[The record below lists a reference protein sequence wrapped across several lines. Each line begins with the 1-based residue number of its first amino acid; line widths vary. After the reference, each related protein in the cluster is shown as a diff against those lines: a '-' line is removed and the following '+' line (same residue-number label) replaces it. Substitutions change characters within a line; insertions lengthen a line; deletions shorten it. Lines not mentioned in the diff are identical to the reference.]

1 MSQTGKRFLSDLLN
15 RVLNTTSEPKK
26 NGRALSARRL
36 GMEPLEERRLLS
48 ADPTLLRA
56 FSDDTAS
63 AANVAAPVSVSVD
76 SIDLSN
82 AALASDGT
90 HVVSSDI
97 AATNSGSFRHY
108 NQGWAATLADLLTY
122 TGWSD
127 NSEIVDPDSTDSL
140 EQQTFDYIASSF
152 SNAQTSLLYAYAWFM
167 GGADEY
173 IYQDQTAY
181 AQILPHCTNGGLYP
195 STSGEWQAYSSYM
208 KEFLA
213 SDIPSPLYGVSTEYL
228 DNNYGVAVT
237 VHYRSNLTGEDVD
250 YTLSP
255 KQSTLTFWGY
265 DYDSTFNPED
275 PEYYT
280 AVYMSN
286 PDTGEVERM
295 PITWNSVTET
305 YDFVTY
311 DQTTGQTPYIYSFTV
326 LQRMPGYG
334 VLEEDAYEPNN
345 GVLDFEA
352 GSPSDL
358 GQVDVIKPGASTG
371 TTTNGNV
378 IVLEDLTLYAE
389 GNESQKAD
397 PVDYYKFELTQTA
410 SNSDTIIVEWADGV
424 RYQNLKAT
432 LYSCSGNEAFVLDP
446 TLYGHVVGYYDA
458 VSTDYLE
465 YVVGEDGKTYTKTI
479 HRLSLPLS
487 GLTSG
492 EYFLKV
498 EFADNVVNG
507 VNVNYK
513 VTINAGFDD
522 VYEPNN
528 SFEAVNELPISTTQ
542 NPTANLGVLYG
553 TTELSDLVLRQ
564 YSNVVDETDWY
575 RFEMT
580 ETGTAANF
588 INLYY
593 NSTALSI
600 NDADLDLYLY
610 KLDPT
615 SSRGYSLVAKSYVE
629 MTNKESI
636 SLEGVEPGVYY
647 IKVVGNY
654 SAGNVEYKLE
664 INPGV
669 SDVPDLRP
677 EVLPGTNWEAPLV
690 VSGDKYVPNGSEVY
704 ENDQVV
710 GVDSSI
716 YLNYSFTVNGA
727 SKDMGADNTA
737 AYEGARLAMY
747 INGKLVDSNDIS
759 LLLDMNT
766 TMSSTLKDKL
776 YSLFCSD
783 AGLDMLAGESIMIR
797 NLDLGRM
804 IDEGSFA
811 NKYFDSYSSASNSI
825 VIAINPDNYIL
836 ADDFGKVVD
845 NRETKE
851 MTLTYKDGSFYNGA
865 TVVAI
870 SKGETIE
877 LYRNSRYLAD
887 VVYGVDNFTFQ
898 NGDIALVSVV
908 SHQYEVNIDGAYS
921 VKDGVAGV
929 LEYTVDNNFSSMFF
943 TVNDLSEDAFA
954 PNGSID
960 DVLNNDNPED
970 TNPDLGYANID
981 NLTAYQTES
990 GGVLYQRVI
999 DNLVI
1004 TGETNENGA
1013 YISDWFRFNL
1023 KQSENDAVPNYKDAF
1038 IQIDMSDSLEGLD
1051 VKGNLGDLDLYL
1063 YRAVLTDDTLSFEE
1077 AYEQGAYT
1085 IELVQSSK
1093 GVGLQ
1098 ERISFSNLDVTD
1110 GNYFICV
1117 SGFNGSANRYSL
1129 TLGGFT
1135 KSGDVFPTDP
1145 NEYFTEDS
1153 VTVLNSV
1160 ATLNWH
1166 VPVDDYVSRVKI
1178 EYRAVGS
1185 SDWVEAGSFKPFVTS
1200 CKIAG
1205 LSSDTAY
1212 EFRMTVTNL
1221 FVEDDP
1227 LTATVTKKTDAFLNE
1242 TVYRA
1247 VIVGVADYPGTVAD
1261 LVAPVND
1268 AKAFRDA
1275 LLEDP
1280 QWAESNITMLVN
1292 SDATRDAVLEALAQ
1306 VADDSDDN
1314 DVFVFYFAGSGSSA
1328 VIGSQKVGFLK
1339 TCGSVRN
1346 EFISSADLLKA
1357 VENIAA
1363 GSKQFILDAGQI
1375 SADAESTGINYA
1387 PFIEALTTSKVNGG
1401 SERVAQTS
1409 VLTSGDDEN
1418 VISPSGL
1425 GNRSVFN
1432 RALVEAMEKS
1442 LQPVTAEDVK
1452 LAEEEAANAKPGVV
1466 VEIPEI
1472 SDGRVSFE
1480 ELFTAIKE
1488 NERVQLYSVGASLA
1502 SNTEAETI
1510 LMNGLWNEAD
1520 SFNETW
1526 LENGAIV
1533 VTTTVDCV
1541 DAHDGKISLREAA
1554 SLLGVQLEKTVAV
1567 EDNATFTLRAG
1578 SVVTIGTSVGYVTED
1593 VELVCSN
1600 GAFRTSEACQLQTET
1615 TLLDFSRAG
1624 QGVAWSAKDWED
1636 GKVTLVDSKELAVND
1651 LEYKL
1656 VGTVTVDGE
1665 TTIVELKEDDV
1676 LSTAAAEGEGR
1687 EVTVKRV
1694 GQEYRLFI
1702 GEVPYTRLTGLY
1714 LNGEPIAISKV
1725 VELAQ
1730 TETIN
1735 KVIFDESLEGQTLEL
1750 NATAGS
1756 IVFENGGAVVGSG
1769 MVNPITLSGS
1779 DVHSLIRATGS
1790 GTTTIVGLKLTNA
1803 GDSAII
1809 VDEGASLELGNCLL
1823 VDSSVQDAPVIEN
1836 NGSLLLVNDT
1846 IVNNQTIGSLVGGAG
1861 KTTLKNTIVALNDA
1875 DLSNLTFDTTSVV
1888 GAADPGFVDAE
1899 NGDYRLTKTS
1909 EALDIGQNSAV
1920 KLSGG
1925 VVISYDLAGEER
1937 IGLAGTIDAGAYE
1950 YTVALE
1956 DRETPST
1963 VVTTLDD
1970 IVDATDGEISLR
1982 EAIAYAG
1989 TTYNVDTL
1997 LKEGDVVFD
2006 EDGVK
2011 YTVSNGKLISFD
2023 GVSAIQQGQYYE
2035 TPGVFMIDAKGN
2047 FTQLEEGDVVT
2058 LTNSAK
2064 ATVVGTKLL
2073 LASGIPV
2080 EMGSTIVLESG
2091 EMGTLS
2097 QGATTTFMMDQQI
2110 SLNLTAAVISSATP
2124 VATFDEGTYVLTYD
2138 GKSSFTATL
2147 NVTTTD
2153 SSNQT
2158 TTSTFE
2164 ATFALVSGT
2173 SFNFVEADGTLG
2185 EEGSIVTTRSV
2196 EIENGKYTL
2205 AQDITETVGKET
2217 VVIYAS
2223 GAVLTLTDGVFTD
2236 VDGVEV
2242 KVPVNTKMVSPT
2254 GASITYQRSTFSQA
2268 QLEEGAKLTDE
2279 NGVERAYK
2287 SGLIVTEEVTLGTSI
2302 TFAKGLESGTITLEK
2317 GALSIERAITLDA
2330 TLNAGL
2336 TIDAHGESRVFTVDA
2351 YRETNPTAFVTI
2363 SGVTLLNGSADDGG
2377 AIYVAENTNFR
2388 LKDFT
2393 IQNAQSTGDGG
2404 AIYNL
2409 GRVDLESTT
2418 KISTIEQTSGV
2429 RGGAI
2434 YNEGTLTVTGVTLDV
2449 VESQYGAIYNVGSAG
2464 VAGST
2469 IKNANADR
2477 GGAVYNAGT
2486 LTISKSTEISNNTAT
2501 VGAGLYNEGVTNVVN
2516 SNFIG
2521 NEAKEI
2527 GGAVYNA
2534 GTLTVTNV
2542 KLQSNSAEIG
2552 GAAIYTTGQLHVN
2565 RALIADNV
2573 ASNASAILSK
2583 GTTSVVS
2590 SLILANGDEVSKS
2603 GTYAVYVSDG
2613 TMELVG
2619 NTIVGNNQGGITSV
2633 GGDVKVYNSIVGDN
2647 GGYDLNLKGASS
2659 DVQYSM
2665 INRSLQTIAAT
2676 NLYYAPNFNDFDL
2689 SADWIEWNL
2698 RLSGSSIAVGG
2709 GAVEYNYY
2717 TSFTGKKTAITVD
2730 YAGNSRLTD
2739 SGVDVGA
2746 YSANL
2751 AIEDFS
2757 TVVTT
2762 LDDIVDPTDGLVSLR
2777 EAIRYASYGKTVE
2790 ERTVTFSND
2799 LFALSD
2805 SAVITLDADL
2815 QTIVVDCAV
2824 TITSAYTNDLGL
2836 TQYRDITI
2844 DGSVSNAPLFI
2855 FMNGADVEMY
2865 GLAFANAHSSA
2876 SNVNG
2881 GAFLVRGGTVS
2892 VVDSVIKD
2900 NVAERNGGAIYQEGG
2915 VLYVINSLIT
2925 GNSAGTTKG
2934 YGGAMCMVGGQT
2946 YIYNTTITSNKAAV
2960 YGGVFAIDG
2969 LVVMANSIVAK
2980 NGGAQNVDVYA
2991 TNFEATSNLI
3001 GSMDP
3006 WSSRNGVNGNIVGV
3020 AANPVDPLFTDFA
3033 AGDYT
3038 LSSSSLAINS
3048 GVNQYAY
3055 GPDGVRLKYDLNANE
3070 RIVGSV
3076 VDMGAFESQ
3085 YRDVPSTVVTTLADT
3100 IDQTDGFIS
3109 LREALTTAEQFGTPI
3124 TFDLGEDFIGNAE
3137 IQLNSLLGAIDV
3149 HSNIVIDASSVP
3161 GGLTLVGSD
3170 DRLFNVASG
3179 KLKLV
3184 NVSLTGGSATRGGAI
3199 YQTGGQIEL
3208 TNVVIYD
3215 NEAEEAGGA
3224 IYSTAGSI
3232 TMLNTT
3238 IAKNDAPSVPGVYAY
3253 GTVALQNTIVAQNA
3267 VENGSAVENYDVY
3280 VAGKLSATASIVGIA
3295 TANDAETLG
3304 GANGNVF
3311 GVEDSPVDPGF
3322 KSAGTLDFELDPNSI
3337 AVNAGSNRLVGYPGY
3352 YSSILRAAGNTSAVN
3367 VDYLGNDRIV
3377 GGTVDI
3383 GAYEY
3388 QIATEAPSVV
3398 VTTLEDVVDPFDGVI
3413 SLREAVKY
3421 AGSSFYVDGKTTVVD
3436 RNITFDPSLADGTI
3450 ELQSSLEISKCLT
3463 IDATYLS
3470 SAITLTAEFA
3480 EEECPVLV
3488 LSGVADT
3495 VADTITISGLK
3506 ITGGNASYG
3515 GGVYHQTGKA
3525 TLVSCSIYGNEA
3537 MYGAGIASNANAVL
3551 DDPDANVMTLI
3562 NCTVANNNA
3571 TGAYG
3576 GLWSRGSAMNLYN
3589 TLIAKNTVNGEA
3601 GLDVS
3606 ITNVGE
3612 IGTSLIGAASAAF
3625 ARQYDFYG
3633 GYVGTASDPVD
3644 PCFVDLENNDF
3655 TLGRDAND
3663 KVSVAVNGGDS
3674 TKIKLAD
3681 GSVPSFDVDGNVR
3694 IVGTLVDIG
3703 AYESPLGPKE
3713 IPSLLVTT
3721 LDDVVDEYDGL
3732 ISLREAVSYANN
3744 YGLASTITFA
3754 ERLSGGTIYLDSSLV
3769 ISQSVT
3775 IDALTNNVKNL
3786 TITTA
3791 DAAADQSVVYINV
3804 GDTVINGVTLTN
3816 RYTERRRSDATPTV
3830 EQGGAIYVRQGS
3842 IALYNSLITDTAAVS
3857 GSAIY
3862 INENSDNALATL
3874 VNCTVTD
3881 NVGLSSD
3888 AESGAAIYSDKG
3900 RLTLLNTIVVR
3911 SILSDNSD
3919 AQDVFK
3925 GDEKALTMT
3934 TTKRDSQFFEDV
3946 PQYDDT
3952 SAQIEPTEGMTAFY
3966 PYYGATV
3973 SYDGSAWIYVDGTS
3987 RTSLSTGD
3995 VLQMNEDVELE
4006 YVNGKWYCEGV
4017 IFELNFAEG
4026 DQTLWTSV
4034 ETGLTENVYYV
4045 DGEFRLGSTTGA
4057 LVNFADG
4064 DKLVASEMADYVIIS
4079 STGRLARC
4087 NYTRGYGVN
4096 NIIITD
4102 TYVTDRLREIAA
4114 ELQAEL
4120 ATQTTFSY
4128 TENGVTVEYPIN
4140 AASVRIKNY
4149 SSDNDPSRYVQR
4161 RDVTISYTA
4170 EYVYETV
4177 AGVVIMRTIVE
4188 RSDSLAAQTSGHGS
4202 FIGTATN
4209 DISEAVNDLFVDA
4222 DNGDY
4227 HLTNTSLATNS
4238 GDNSYFAQNKINGT
4252 YDSFDIEGNRR
4263 IYYTTVDM
4271 GAFENQQAKDNPITS
4286 AVGRD
4291 VTITVTTKRD
4301 VVDSNDGVT
4310 SMREAL
4316 ALADDLYRYGYENIT
4331 IVCESAYEIAVD
4343 SALGSLTIN
4352 SPITL
4357 YGNSSTINA
4366 GRAGAGLVIQ
4376 SDGEVCVSRLIVANG
4391 ESSHLGAGIT
4401 INSGDVVLQSVLIYG
4416 CESAAYGGG
4425 VYMGSTG
4432 TLDLYN
4438 VTITK
4443 NTALY
4448 GSGVY
4453 SIAGSSVNIYN
4464 SIIAQNQASEVGA
4477 VTRDV
4482 ELMGDYSLA
4491 YSVIGN
4497 AGSATDAAKLRAY
4510 ASHST
4515 IGYGFDNAVD
4525 PGFNNAAN
4533 NDFRLSLEKSAVKNT
4548 GSYAYVYPGASDLNG
4563 TYIVGAVSPGAYQVS
4578 REERST
4584 VVTTLDDIVD
4594 PYDGLISLR
4603 EAVANASDNVYGA
4616 GCGSVDDSSYNSS
4629 NAMNNS
4635 SVYGNVYYSP
4645 ITFDKSLAGGTIY
4658 LNSSLYF
4665 DRIITN
4671 GGLVFDYLI
4680 DASALS
4686 GLGGITID
4694 GSRIQGGI
4702 DQELSG
4708 ENATKYTLSNTESTP
4723 VAMFQILGTG
4733 FPSVPVYYPIHL
4745 DIRNVR
4751 LVGNDDIIGINV
4763 MPVSILTT
4771 HNCLMEDFGTAIRV
4785 WDNDSDQGG
4794 LAHIYNTTII
4804 GRVYYGGTARAY
4816 NSIVTSGFSRR
4827 YTSNNPGYRQAIYGS
4842 DCFTYSSN
4850 ELFVDPANGDYRLGS
4865 SSWATNRGN
4874 NDYLMT
4880 LAPSHADPEVDLNGN
4895 LRVKNGT
4902 VDIGCYESLYVDSA
4916 SIVVDTELDV
4926 VDPYD
4931 GKISLREA
4939 IAYAEQ
4945 FNYTVTFSEEL
4956 NGKTIVVDSPIALTR
4971 DVSINA
4977 GTVDVT
4983 IDGNRAGS
4991 VFEIDISSTV
5001 QGASNVRLSNF
5012 TITGGLG
5019 TNGGAVNVLSGNV
5032 YFVNMTVFGNEATKY
5047 GGAVYAYDSEL
5058 TFIDSRVG
5066 GNTATYYGGIVN
5078 EFGKTVLTR
5087 SYIAENV
5094 GTNKNA
5100 TADIW
5105 GRAAVNYV
5113 NSKNNVVGS
5122 VADNVTLYDGVDGN
5136 RVGTAEA
5143 PLKPFLAASAG
5154 NLEVLPDFVINS
5166 GAILDDAFADLAENL
5181 DLDVDLAVLD
5191 DSNDLFDNF

>member
-15 RVLNTTSEPKK
+15 RVLNTTSESKK

-36 GMEPLEERRLLS
+36 GMEPLEERQLLS

-63 AANVAAPVSVSVD
+63 VANVAAPVSVSVD
-76 SIDLSN
+76 SINLSN
-82 AALASDGT
+82 ATLASDGS

-127 NSEIVDPDSTDSL
+127 NAEIVDPESTDSL
-140 EQQTFDYIASSF
+140 EQQTFDYIANSF
-152 SNAQTSLLYAYAWFM
+152 SNASTSILYAYAWFM

-181 AQILPHCTNGGLYP
+181 AQILPNNLNGGLYP

-208 KEFLA
+208 KEILA

-250 YTLSP
+250 FALAP

-265 DYDSTFNPED
+265 DYDSTYLPED

-286 PDTGEVERM
+286 PETGEVERM
-295 PITWNSVTET
+295 PVKWNTLTET

-334 VLEEDAYEPNN
+334 VLQEDAYEPNN

-358 GQVDVIKPGASTG
+358 GQVDVIKPGATTG

-389 GNESQKAD
+389 GNETQKAD
-397 PVDYYKFELTQTA
+397 PVDFYKFELTQTA
-410 SNSDTIIVEWADGV
+410 SNSDSIIVEWADGV

-432 LYSCSGNEAFVLDP
+432 LYSCSGNEAYVLDP
-446 TLYGHVVGYYDA
+446 TLYGHVAGYYDA

-479 HRLSLPLS
+479 HRLALPLS

-498 EFADNVVNG
+498 EFADGVVNG

-513 VTINAGFDD
+513 VTVNAGFDD
-522 VYEPNN
+522 VYESNN
-528 SFEAVNELPISTTQ
+528 SFDAVNELPVSTTQ

-580 ETGTAANF
+580 ETGSASNF

-593 NSTALSI
+593 NSTASNV

-610 KLDPT
+610 KYDPT
-615 SSRGYSLVAKSYVE
+615 SSRGYTLVAKSYVE

-636 SLEGVEPGVYY
+636 SLEGVDPGVYY

-710 GVDSSI
+710 GVDSPI

-727 SKDMGADNTA
+727 SKAMGADKTA
-737 AYEGARLAMY
+737 TYEGVRLAMY

-783 AGLDMLAGESIMIR
+783 SGLDMLAGESITIR

-811 NKYFDSYSSASNSI
+811 NKYFDSYSSATNSI

-877 LYRNSRYLAD
+877 LYRNNRYLAD
-887 VVYGVDNFTFQ
+887 VVYGVDNFTFKD
-898 NGDIALVSVV
+898 GDIALVSVV
-908 SHQYEVNIDGAYS
+908 SHQYEVNIDGAYA

-954 PNGSID
+954 PNGSLA
-960 DVLNNDNPED
+960 DVLGNDNPED

-981 NLTAYQTES
+981 NLTAYEIEN
-990 GGVLYQRVI
+990 GEIRYQRVI
-999 DNLVI
+999 ENLVI
-1004 TGETNENGA
+1004 TGETNEAGA

-1023 KQSENDAVPNYKDAF
+1023 KQSDNDAVPNYKDAF
-1038 IQIDMSDSLEGLD
+1038 VQIDMSDSLEGLD

-1063 YRAVLTDDTLSFEE
+1063 YRAVLTDETLSFEE
-1077 AYEQGAYT
+1077 AYEQGAYSL
-1085 IELVQSSK
+1085 ELVQSSK

-1098 ERISFSNLDVTD
+1098 ERISFSNLDITD

-1135 KSGDVFPTDP
+1135 KSGDVLPTDP

-1160 ATLNWH
+1160 ATLNWR

-1178 EYRAVGS
+1178 EYRAVGTS
-1185 SDWVEAGSFKPFVTS
+1185 EWVEAGSFKPSVTS

-1205 LSSDTAY
+1205 LSSDTEY
-1212 EFRMTVTNL
+1212 EFRMTVSNF

-1227 LTATVTKKTDAFLNE
+1227 LTAIVTKKTDAFVNE

-1247 VIVGVADYPGTVAD
+1247 VIVGVADYPGSAAD

-1275 LLEDP
+1275 LLQDP

-1292 SDATRDAVLEALAQ
+1292 ADATRDAVLEALAQ
-1306 VADDSDDN
+1306 VAEDSDDN

-1328 VIGSQKVGFLK
+1328 VIGSQEVGYLK

-1346 EFISSADLLKA
+1346 EFISSSDLLKA
-1357 VENIAA
+1357 VEKIAA
-1363 GSKQFILDAGQI
+1363 GSKQFVLDAGQI
-1375 SADAESTGINYA
+1375 SADAENTGINYA
-1387 PFIEALTTSKVNGG
+1387 PFIESLTTSKVNGG
-1401 SERVAQTS
+1401 SERVAQTT

-1418 VISPSGL
+1418 LISPSGL

-1432 RALVEAMEKS
+1432 RALVDAMEKY
-1442 LQPVTAEDVK
+1442 LQPVTAEDVE
-1452 LAEEEAANAKPGVV
+1452 LAEEEAKNAKPGVV

-1480 ELFTAIKE
+1480 ELFAAIKADE
-1488 NERVQLYSVGASLA
+1488 SVQLYSVGASLA
-1502 SNTEAETI
+1502 SNSEAETV
-1510 LMNGLWNEAD
+1510 LMSGLWNEAD
-1520 SFNETW
+1520 AFNDEW
-1526 LENGAIV
+1526 LEKGAIV

-1554 SLLGVQLEKTVAV
+1554 ALMGVQLENSVAV
-1567 EDNATFTLRAG
+1567 EDNATFTLSAG
-1578 SVVTIGTSVGYVTED
+1578 SVVTIGTSVGYVAED
-1593 VELVCSN
+1593 VELVYAN
-1600 GAFRTSEACQLQTET
+1600 GAFRTAEACQLQTET

-1624 QGVAWSAKDWED
+1624 QGVTWTAEDWED
-1636 GKVTLVDSKELAVND
+1636 GKVALVDSKDLAVND
-1651 LEYKL
+1651 LEFKL
-1656 VGTVTVDGE
+1656 VGSVTVDGE
-1665 TTIVELKEDDV
+1665 TSVFELNDGDV

-1687 EVTVKRV
+1687 EVTVKKV
-1694 GQEYRLFI
+1694 GQEYRLFV

-1750 NATAGS
+1750 NATAGP
-1756 IVFENGGAVVGSG
+1756 IVFANGGAVVGSG
-1769 MVNPITLSGS
+1769 MANPIALSGS
-1779 DVHSLIRATGS
+1779 DVRSLIRVTGS
-1790 GTTTIVGLKLTNA
+1790 NTTTIVGLKLTNA
-1803 GDSAII
+1803 GDSAIV
-1809 VDEGASLELGNCLL
+1809 VDEGASLELANCL
-1823 VDSSVQDAPVIEN
+1823 VADSSVQDQPIIEN

-1846 IVNNQTIGSLVGGAG
+1846 IVNNETTGLLVGGKGA
-1861 KTTLKNTIVALNDA
+1861 TTLKNTIVALNDA
-1875 DLSNLTFDTTSVV
+1875 DLSNLTYDATNVV
-1888 GAADPGFVDAE
+1888 GDADPGFVDAE

-1925 VVISYDLAGEER
+1925 VVIAYDLAGEER
-1937 IGLAGTIDAGAYE
+1937 IGVAGTVDAGAYE

-1970 IVDATDGEISLR
+1970 VVDATDGEISLR

-1989 TTYNVDTL
+1989 TTYNVDSL

-2006 EDGVK
+2006 ENGVK
-2011 YTVSNGKLISFD
+2011 YVVSNGKLISFD

-2035 TPGVFMIDAKGN
+2035 TPGVFMTDAKGN
-2047 FTQLEEGDVVT
+2047 SVQLEEGDVVT
-2058 LTNSAK
+2058 LTNGSK

-2080 EMGSTIVLESG
+2080 EMGSTIFLETG
-2091 EMGTLS
+2091 EEGTLS
-2097 QGATTTFMMDQQI
+2097 QGATTTFMMGQQI
-2110 SLNLTAAVISSATP
+2110 SVKLTAAAISASTP

-2138 GKSSFTATL
+2138 GKNAFTATL

-2153 SSNQT
+2153 TNNQT
-2158 TTSTFE
+2158 TTSTFD
-2164 ATFALVSGT
+2164 ATFMLVDGA
-2173 SFNFVEADGTLG
+2173 SFNFVEADGSLG

-2217 VVIYAS
+2217 VVLYSS

-2242 KVPVNTKMVSPT
+2242 KVPVNTKMVAPT
-2254 GASITYQRSTFSQA
+2254 GANITYQRSTFSQA
-2268 QLEEGAKLTDE
+2268 ELEEGATLVYE
-2279 NGVERAYK
+2279 NGDVRFFK
-2287 SGLIVTEEVTLGTSI
+2287 SGLTVTEEVTLGTSI
-2302 TFAKGLESGTITLEK
+2302 TFAKGLESGTILLEK

-2336 TIDAHGESRVFTVDA
+2336 TIDANGESRVFTVDA
-2351 YRETNPTAFVTI
+2351 YRETNPTAFVNI
-2363 SGVTLLNGSADDGG
+2363 SGVTLLNGASDEGG
-2377 AIYVAENTNFR
+2377 AIYVAENTNLR

-2409 GRVDLESTT
+2409 GRVELESTT
-2418 KISTIEQTSGV
+2418 KVSTIEGVSGD

-2434 YNEGTLTVTGVTLDV
+2434 YNEGTLTVTGVTIDG
-2449 VESQYGAIYNVGSAG
+2449 VESQYGAIYNAGSATL
-2464 VAGST
+2464 AGST
-2469 IKNANADR
+2469 IQNANANR

-2486 LTISKSTEISNNTAT
+2486 LTISKSSEISNNTANT
-2501 VGAGLYNEGVTNVVN
+2501 GAGLFNEGVANVVN
-2516 SNFIG
+2516 SDFLG
-2521 NEAKEI
+2521 NEATES
-2527 GGAVYNA
+2527 GGAVYND
-2534 GTLTVTNV
+2534 GTLTITNA
-2542 KLQSNSAEIG
+2542 KLQSNVAKLG
-2552 GAAIYTTGQLHVN
+2552 GAAIYSTGNLLVN

-2573 ASNASAILSK
+2573 AYNSSAILSK
-2583 GTTSVVS
+2583 GATSVVS
-2590 SLILANGDEVSKS
+2590 SLILANGDEDSKS
-2603 GTYAVYVSDG
+2603 GTYAVFVSEG

-2619 NTIVGNNQGGITSV
+2619 NTIVGNYQGGVTSV
-2633 GGDVKVYNSIVGDN
+2633 GGDVKVYNSIIGDN
-2647 GGYDLNLKGASS
+2647 GGYDLNLKNLS

-2665 INRSLQTIAAT
+2665 VGRSLQTIAAT
-2676 NLYYAPNFNDFDL
+2676 NLHYAPNFNDFDK
-2689 SADWIEWNL
+2689 SADWTQWNL
-2698 RLSGSSIAVGG
+2698 RLSGSSIAVNGG
-2709 GAVEYNYY
+2709 SVEYNYY

-2746 YSANL
+2746 YSATM

-2805 SAVITLDADL
+2805 SAVVTLDADL

-2824 TITSAYTNDLGL
+2824 TITSAYTNDLGQ

-2855 FMNGADVEMY
+2855 FTNGADVEMY
-2865 GLAFANAHSSA
+2865 GLTFANARSSA
-2876 SNVNG
+2876 ANVNG
-2881 GAFLVRGGTVS
+2881 GAILVRGGTVS
-2892 VVDSVIKD
+2892 IVDSVVKD

-2915 VLYVINSLIT
+2915 VLYIIDSLIT
-2925 GNSAGTTKG
+2925 GNSAGTKKG

-2946 YIYNTTITSNKAAV
+2946 YIYNTTITANTAAV

-2991 TNFEATSNLI
+2991 TNFEATANLI

-3020 AANPVDPLFTDFA
+3020 ASNPVDPLFTNFE

-3038 LSSSSLAINS
+3038 LSSASLAINS

-3109 LREALTTAEQFGTPI
+3109 LREALTIAEQFGSPI
-3124 TFDLGEDFIGNAE
+3124 TFDLGEDFIGSAE

-3149 HSNIVIDASSVP
+3149 HSNIVIDASGVP

-3253 GTVALQNTIVAQNA
+3253 GTVSLQNAIVAQNA
-3267 VENGSAVENYDVY
+3267 VENGSAADNYDVY
-3280 VAGKLSATASIVGIA
+3280 VLGKLSATASIVGIA

-3322 KSAGTLDFELDPNSI
+3322 KSAGTFNFELDPNSI

-3352 YSSILRAAGNTSAVN
+3352 YASILRAAGNTSAVN

-3388 QIATEAPSVV
+3388 QIAAEAPSVV
-3398 VTTLEDVVDPFDGVI
+3398 VTTLEDVVDPFDGMI
-3413 SLREAVKY
+3413 SLREAVEY

-3436 RNITFDPSLADGTI
+3436 RNITFDPSLAGGTI
-3450 ELQSSLEISKCLT
+3450 ELQSSLEITKCLT

-3470 SAITLTAEFA
+3470 SAVTLTAEFA
-3480 EEECPVLV
+3480 EEECPVLI
-3488 LSGVADT
+3488 LNGVADT

-3525 TLVSCSIYGNEA
+3525 TLISCSIYGNEA
-3537 MYGAGIASNANAVL
+3537 MYGAGVASNANAVL
-3551 DDPDANVMTLI
+3551 DDPSANVMTLI

-3576 GLWSRGSAMNLYN
+3576 GVWSRGSAMNLYN

-3644 PCFVDLENNDF
+3644 PCFVDVENNDF
-3655 TLGRDAND
+3655 TLGRDEND
-3663 KVSVAVNGGDS
+3663 VVSVAVNGGDS
-3674 TKIKLAD
+3674 TKIRLPN

-3713 IPSLLVTT
+3713 IPSLMVTT

-3775 IDALTNNVKNL
+3775 IDGLTNNVKGI

-3791 DAAADQSVVYINV
+3791 DEAGDQSIIYINA
-3804 GDTVINGVTLTN
+3804 GDTVVNGVTLTN
-3816 RYTERRRSDATPTV
+3816 RYTERRRNDAVPTV

-3862 INENSDNALATL
+3862 VNENSDTALASL
-3874 VNCTVTD
+3874 VNCTVVD
-3881 NVGLSSD
+3881 NVGLSTD
-3888 AESGAAIYSDKG
+3888 EETGAAIYSEKG
-3900 RLTLLNTIVVR
+3900 RLTLLNTIVAR

-3925 GDEKALTMT
+3925 GNEKPFSMT
-3934 TTKRDSQFFEDV
+3934 TTKRDSQIYQNV
-3946 PQYDDT
+3946 HQYDDA
-3952 SAQIEPTEGMTAFY
+3952 SVQIVPTEGMTAVYRGQTIYF
-3966 PYYGATV
+3966 
-3973 SYDGSAWIYVDGTS
+3973 DGSYWVYTVGMSTYYLQVDS
-3987 RTSLSTGD
+3987 

-4006 YVNGKWYCEGV
+4006 YVDGKWYSGGV
-4017 IFELNFAEG
+4017 IFDTDFADG
-4026 DQTLWTSV
+4026 AQTLWTSV

-4045 DGEFRLGSTTGA
+4045 GGQFRLGSTTGA

-4064 DKLVASEMADYVIIS
+4064 DKIVASETVDYIIIS
-4079 STGRLARC
+4079 STGTLARC
-4087 NYTRGYGVN
+4087 NYTIENGFNNYVATDSYVN
-4096 NIIITD
+4096 
-4102 TYVTDRLREIAA
+4102 DRLREIAA
-4114 ELQAEL
+4114 QLQAEL

-4128 TENGVTVEYPIN
+4128 TENGVTVDYPIKS
-4140 AASVRIKNY
+4140 ATVLIKSYSVE
-4149 SSDNDPSRYVQR
+4149 NDVPRFDRTV
-4161 RDVTISYTA
+4161 DVTISYTT

-4177 AGVVIMRTIVE
+4177 AGVVVMRSIVE
-4188 RSDSLAAQTSGHGS
+4188 RSDSLSAQTSGYGS
-4202 FIGTATN
+4202 FIGSATN
-4209 DISEAVNDLFVDA
+4209 DLSEAVNDLFVDA

-4227 HLTNTSLATNS
+4227 HLTNSSLATNA
-4238 GDNSYFAQNKINGT
+4238 GDNSYFAQNTINGT

-4271 GAFENQQAKDNPITS
+4271 GAFENQQAKDTPITN
-4286 AVGRD
+4286 AAGRD

-4331 IVCESAYEIAVD
+4331 ITCRSAYEIAVD
-4343 SALGSLTIN
+4343 STLGSLTIN

-4357 YGNSSTINA
+4357 NGNGSTIDA
-4366 GRAGAGLVIQ
+4366 GHAGAGLVIQ
-4376 SDGEVCVSRLIVANG
+4376 SDGEVRVSRLIIANG
-4391 ESSHLGAGIT
+4391 ESSHLGAGVT
-4401 INSGDVVLQSVLIYG
+4401 INSGDVTLQSVLIYG

-4432 TLDLYN
+4432 KLDLYN

-4448 GSGVY
+4448 GPGVY
-4453 SIAGSSVNIYN
+4453 SIAGSTVNLYN
-4464 SIIAQNQASEVGA
+4464 TIVAQNQASEVGT

-4482 ELMGDYSLA
+4482 ELMGDYFLA
-4491 YSVIGN
+4491 YTVIGS

-4510 ASHST
+4510 SSHST

-4525 PGFNNAAN
+4525 PGFNSVAN
-4533 NDFRLSLEKSAVKNT
+4533 NDFRLSLTHSAVKNT
-4548 GSYAYVYPGASDLNG
+4548 GSYAFVYPGASDLNG
-4563 TYIVGAVSPGAYQVS
+4563 AYIVGAVSPGAYQVS

-4584 VVTTLDDIVD
+4584 IVTTLDDIVD

-4603 EAVANASDNVYGA
+4603 EAVANASDNLSGA

-4629 NAMNNS
+4629 NAMNNA
-4635 SVYGNVYYSP
+4635 SVYNNVYYSP

-4665 DRIITN
+4665 DKTSPSSHV
-4671 GGLVFDYLI
+4671 VFDYLI

-4702 DQELSG
+4702 DPALSG
-4708 ENATKYTLSNTESTP
+4708 ENATKYTLSDKEQTP
-4723 VAMFQILGTG
+4723 IAMFQILGTAA
-4733 FPSVPVYYPIHL
+4733 PSVSIYHPIHL
-4745 DIRNVR
+4745 DIRNVN
-4751 LVGNDDIIGINV
+4751 LVGNRDIVGINV

-4771 HNCLMEDFGTAIRV
+4771 HNCLMEGFGTSIRV

-4804 GRVYYGGTARAY
+4804 GGVYYGGTARAY
-4816 NSIVTSGFSRR
+4816 NSIVTNGFTRR
-4827 YTSNNPGYRQAIYGS
+4827 ITQNNPGYRQSIYGS
-4842 DCFTYSSN
+4842 DCITYSSS
-4850 ELFVDPANGDYRLGS
+4850 ELFVNASKGDYRLGS

-4880 LAPSHADPEVDLNGN
+4880 LALTHADPEVDLHGN
-4895 LRVKNGT
+4895 PRVKNGT
-4902 VDIGCYESLYVDSA
+4902 VDIGCFESLYADSA
-4916 SIVVDTELDV
+4916 SVVVDTELDV

-4945 FNYTVTFSEEL
+4945 FDYTVTFSDEL
-4956 NGKTIVVDSPIALTR
+4956 NGKTIVVDSPVSLTR
-4971 DVSINA
+4971 DVNIN
-4977 GTVDVT
+4977 GGSVDVT

-4991 VFEIDISSTV
+4991 VFEIDIPSV
-5001 QGASNVRLSNF
+5001 ILGAPDVTLSNF

-5032 YFVNMTVFGNEATKY
+5032 YFVNMTIFGNEATKY

-5087 SYIAENV
+5087 SYVAENV

-5100 TADIW
+5100 TADVW

-5136 RVGTAEA
+5136 RVGTKDE

-5154 NLEVLPDFVINS
+5154 NLEVLPEFVVNS
-5166 GAILDDAFADLAENL
+5166 GAVLDEAFADMGDDL

-5191 DSNDLFDNF
+5191 DSDDLFDVF

>member
-15 RVLNTTSEPKK
+15 RVLNTTSESKK

-36 GMEPLEERRLLS
+36 GMEPLEERQLLS

-63 AANVAAPVSVSVD
+63 VANVAAPVSVSVD
-76 SIDLSN
+76 SINLSN
-82 AALASDGT
+82 ATLASDGS

-127 NSEIVDPDSTDSL
+127 NAEIVDPESTDSL
-140 EQQTFDYIASSF
+140 EQQTFDYIANSF
-152 SNAQTSLLYAYAWFM
+152 SNASTSILYAYAWFM

-181 AQILPHCTNGGLYP
+181 AQILPNNLNGGLYP

-208 KEFLA
+208 KEILA

-250 YTLSP
+250 FALAP

-265 DYDSTFNPED
+265 DYDSTYLPED

-286 PDTGEVERM
+286 PETGEVERM
-295 PITWNSVTET
+295 PVKWNTLTET

-334 VLEEDAYEPNN
+334 VLQEDAYEPNN

-358 GQVDVIKPGASTG
+358 GQVDVIKPGATTG

-389 GNESQKAD
+389 GNETQKAD
-397 PVDYYKFELTQTA
+397 PVDFYKFELTQTA
-410 SNSDTIIVEWADGV
+410 SNSDSIIVEWADGV

-432 LYSCSGNEAFVLDP
+432 LYSCSGNEAYVLDP
-446 TLYGHVVGYYDA
+446 TLYGHVAGYYDA

-479 HRLSLPLS
+479 HRLALPLS

-498 EFADNVVNG
+498 EFADGVVNG

-513 VTINAGFDD
+513 VTVNAGFDD
-522 VYEPNN
+522 VYESNN
-528 SFEAVNELPISTTQ
+528 SFDAVNELPVSTTQ

-580 ETGTAANF
+580 ETGSASNF

-593 NSTALSI
+593 NSTASNV

-610 KLDPT
+610 KYDPT
-615 SSRGYSLVAKSYVE
+615 SSRGYTLVAKSYVE

-636 SLEGVEPGVYY
+636 SLEGVDPGVYY

-710 GVDSSI
+710 GVDSPI

-727 SKDMGADNTA
+727 SKAMGADKTA
-737 AYEGARLAMY
+737 TYEGVRLAMY

-783 AGLDMLAGESIMIR
+783 SGLDMLAGESITIR

-811 NKYFDSYSSASNSI
+811 NKYFDSYSSATNSI

-877 LYRNSRYLAD
+877 LYRNNRYLAD
-887 VVYGVDNFTFQ
+887 VVYGVDNFTFKD
-898 NGDIALVSVV
+898 GDIALVSVV
-908 SHQYEVNIDGAYS
+908 SHQYEVNIDGAYA

-954 PNGSID
+954 PNGSLA
-960 DVLNNDNPED
+960 DVLGNDNPED

-981 NLTAYQTES
+981 NLTAYEIEN
-990 GGVLYQRVI
+990 GEIRYQRVI
-999 DNLVI
+999 ENLVI
-1004 TGETNENGA
+1004 TGETNEAGA

-1023 KQSENDAVPNYKDAF
+1023 KQSDNDAVPNYKDAF
-1038 IQIDMSDSLEGLD
+1038 VQIDMSDSLEGLD

-1063 YRAVLTDDTLSFEE
+1063 YRAVLTDETLSFEE
-1077 AYEQGAYT
+1077 AYEQGAYSL
-1085 IELVQSSK
+1085 ELVQSSK

-1098 ERISFSNLDVTD
+1098 ERISFSNLDITD

-1135 KSGDVFPTDP
+1135 KSGDVLPTDP

-1160 ATLNWH
+1160 ATLNWR

-1178 EYRAVGS
+1178 EYRAVGTS
-1185 SDWVEAGSFKPFVTS
+1185 EWVEAGSFKPSVTS

-1205 LSSDTAY
+1205 LSSDTEY
-1212 EFRMTVTNL
+1212 EFRMTVSNF

-1227 LTATVTKKTDAFLNE
+1227 LTAIVTKKTDAFVNE

-1247 VIVGVADYPGTVAD
+1247 VIVGVADYPGSAAD

-1275 LLEDP
+1275 LLQDP

-1292 SDATRDAVLEALAQ
+1292 ADATRDAVLEALAQ
-1306 VADDSDDN
+1306 VAEDSDDN

-1328 VIGSQKVGFLK
+1328 VIGSQEVGYLK

-1346 EFISSADLLKA
+1346 EFISSSDLLKA
-1357 VENIAA
+1357 VEKIAA
-1363 GSKQFILDAGQI
+1363 GSKQFVLDAGQI
-1375 SADAESTGINYA
+1375 SADAENTGINYA
-1387 PFIEALTTSKVNGG
+1387 PFIESLTTSKVNGG
-1401 SERVAQTS
+1401 SERVAQTT

-1418 VISPSGL
+1418 LISPSGL

-1432 RALVEAMEKS
+1432 RALVDAMEKY
-1442 LQPVTAEDVK
+1442 LQPVTAEDVE
-1452 LAEEEAANAKPGVV
+1452 LAEEEAKNAKPGVV

-1480 ELFTAIKE
+1480 ELFAAIKADE
-1488 NERVQLYSVGASLA
+1488 SVQLYSVGASLA
-1502 SNTEAETI
+1502 SNSEAETV
-1510 LMNGLWNEAD
+1510 LMSGLWNEAD
-1520 SFNETW
+1520 AFNDEW
-1526 LENGAIV
+1526 LEKGAIV

-1554 SLLGVQLEKTVAV
+1554 ALMGVQLENSVAV
-1567 EDNATFTLRAG
+1567 EDNATFTLSAG
-1578 SVVTIGTSVGYVTED
+1578 SVVTIGTSVGYVAED
-1593 VELVCSN
+1593 VELVYAN
-1600 GAFRTSEACQLQTET
+1600 GAFRTAEACQLQTET

-1624 QGVAWSAKDWED
+1624 QGVTWTAEDWED
-1636 GKVTLVDSKELAVND
+1636 GKVALVDSKDLAVND
-1651 LEYKL
+1651 LEFKL
-1656 VGTVTVDGE
+1656 VGSVTVDGE
-1665 TTIVELKEDDV
+1665 TSVFELNDGDV

-1687 EVTVKRV
+1687 EVTVKKV
-1694 GQEYRLFI
+1694 GQEYRLFV

-1750 NATAGS
+1750 NATAGP
-1756 IVFENGGAVVGSG
+1756 IVFANGGAVVGSG
-1769 MVNPITLSGS
+1769 MANPIALSGS
-1779 DVHSLIRATGS
+1779 DVRSLIRVTGS
-1790 GTTTIVGLKLTNA
+1790 NTTTIVGLKLTNA
-1803 GDSAII
+1803 GDSAIV
-1809 VDEGASLELGNCLL
+1809 VDEGASLELANCL
-1823 VDSSVQDAPVIEN
+1823 VADSSVQDQPIIEN

-1846 IVNNQTIGSLVGGAG
+1846 IVNNETTGLLVGGKGA
-1861 KTTLKNTIVALNDA
+1861 TTLKNTIVALNDA
-1875 DLSNLTFDTTSVV
+1875 DLSNLTYDATNVV
-1888 GAADPGFVDAE
+1888 GDADPGFVDAE

-1925 VVISYDLAGEER
+1925 VVIAYDLAGEER
-1937 IGLAGTIDAGAYE
+1937 IGVAGTVDAGAYE

-1970 IVDATDGEISLR
+1970 VVDATDGEISLR

-1989 TTYNVDTL
+1989 TTYNVDSL

-2006 EDGVK
+2006 ENGVK
-2011 YTVSNGKLISFD
+2011 YVVSNGKLISFD

-2035 TPGVFMIDAKGN
+2035 TPGVFMTDAKGN
-2047 FTQLEEGDVVT
+2047 SVQLEEGDVVT
-2058 LTNSAK
+2058 LTNGSK

-2080 EMGSTIVLESG
+2080 EMGSTIFLETG
-2091 EMGTLS
+2091 EEGTLS
-2097 QGATTTFMMDQQI
+2097 QGATTTFMMGQQI
-2110 SLNLTAAVISSATP
+2110 SVKLTAAAISASTP

-2138 GKSSFTATL
+2138 GKNAFTATL

-2153 SSNQT
+2153 TNNQT
-2158 TTSTFE
+2158 TTSTFD
-2164 ATFALVSGT
+2164 ATFMLVDGA
-2173 SFNFVEADGTLG
+2173 SFNFVEADGSLG

-2217 VVIYAS
+2217 VVLYSS

-2242 KVPVNTKMVSPT
+2242 KVPVNTKMVAPT
-2254 GASITYQRSTFSQA
+2254 GANITYQRSTFSQA
-2268 QLEEGAKLTDE
+2268 ELEEGATLVYE
-2279 NGVERAYK
+2279 NGDVRFFK
-2287 SGLIVTEEVTLGTSI
+2287 SGLTVTEEVTLGTSI
-2302 TFAKGLESGTITLEK
+2302 TFAKGLESGTILLEK

-2336 TIDAHGESRVFTVDA
+2336 TIDANGESRVFTVDA
-2351 YRETNPTAFVTI
+2351 YRETNPTAFVNI
-2363 SGVTLLNGSADDGG
+2363 SGVTLLNGASDEGG
-2377 AIYVAENTNFR
+2377 AIYVAENTNLR

-2409 GRVDLESTT
+2409 GRVELESTT
-2418 KISTIEQTSGV
+2418 KVSTIEGVSGD

-2434 YNEGTLTVTGVTLDV
+2434 YNEGTLTVTGVTIDG
-2449 VESQYGAIYNVGSAG
+2449 VESQYGAIYNAGSATL
-2464 VAGST
+2464 AGST
-2469 IKNANADR
+2469 IQNANANR

-2486 LTISKSTEISNNTAT
+2486 LTISKSSEISNNTANT
-2501 VGAGLYNEGVTNVVN
+2501 GAGLFNEGVANVVN
-2516 SNFIG
+2516 SDFLG
-2521 NEAKEI
+2521 NEATES
-2527 GGAVYNA
+2527 GGAVYND
-2534 GTLTVTNV
+2534 GTLTITNA
-2542 KLQSNSAEIG
+2542 KLQSNVAKLG
-2552 GAAIYTTGQLHVN
+2552 GAAIYSTGNLLVN

-2573 ASNASAILSK
+2573 AYNSSAILSK
-2583 GTTSVVS
+2583 GATSVVS
-2590 SLILANGDEVSKS
+2590 SLILANGDEDSKS
-2603 GTYAVYVSDG
+2603 GTYAVFVSEG

-2619 NTIVGNNQGGITSV
+2619 NTIVGNYQGGVTSV
-2633 GGDVKVYNSIVGDN
+2633 GGDVKVYNSIIGDN
-2647 GGYDLNLKGASS
+2647 GGYDLNLKNLS

-2665 INRSLQTIAAT
+2665 VGRSLQTIAAT
-2676 NLYYAPNFNDFDL
+2676 NLHYAPNFNDFDK
-2689 SADWIEWNL
+2689 SADWTQWNL
-2698 RLSGSSIAVGG
+2698 RLSGSSIAVNGG
-2709 GAVEYNYY
+2709 SVEYNYY

-2746 YSANL
+2746 YSATM

-2805 SAVITLDADL
+2805 SAVVTLDADL

-2824 TITSAYTNDLGL
+2824 TITSAYTNDLGQ

-2855 FMNGADVEMY
+2855 FTNGADVEMY
-2865 GLAFANAHSSA
+2865 GLTFANARSSA
-2876 SNVNG
+2876 ANVNG
-2881 GAFLVRGGTVS
+2881 GAILVRGGTVS
-2892 VVDSVIKD
+2892 IVDSVVKD

-2915 VLYVINSLIT
+2915 VLYIIDSLIT
-2925 GNSAGTTKG
+2925 GNSAGTKKG

-2946 YIYNTTITSNKAAV
+2946 YIYNTTITANTAAV

-2991 TNFEATSNLI
+2991 TNFEATANLI

-3020 AANPVDPLFTDFA
+3020 ASNPVDPLFTNFE

-3038 LSSSSLAINS
+3038 LSSASLAINS

-3109 LREALTTAEQFGTPI
+3109 LREALTIAEQFGSPI
-3124 TFDLGEDFIGNAE
+3124 TFDLGEDFIGSAE

-3149 HSNIVIDASSVP
+3149 HSNIVIDASGVP

-3253 GTVALQNTIVAQNA
+3253 GTVSLQNAIVAQNA
-3267 VENGSAVENYDVY
+3267 VENGSAADNYDVY
-3280 VAGKLSATASIVGIA
+3280 VLGKLSATASIVGIA

-3322 KSAGTLDFELDPNSI
+3322 KSAGTFNFELDPNSI

-3352 YSSILRAAGNTSAVN
+3352 YASILRAAGNTSAVN

-3388 QIATEAPSVV
+3388 QIAAEAPSVV
-3398 VTTLEDVVDPFDGVI
+3398 VTTLEDVVDPFDGMI
-3413 SLREAVKY
+3413 SLREAVEY

-3436 RNITFDPSLADGTI
+3436 RNITFDPSLAGGTI
-3450 ELQSSLEISKCLT
+3450 ELQSSLEITKCLT

-3470 SAITLTAEFA
+3470 SAVTLTAEFA
-3480 EEECPVLV
+3480 EEECPVLI
-3488 LSGVADT
+3488 LNGVADT

-3525 TLVSCSIYGNEA
+3525 TLISCSIYGNEA
-3537 MYGAGIASNANAVL
+3537 MYGAGVASNANAVL
-3551 DDPDANVMTLI
+3551 DDPSANVMTLI

-3576 GLWSRGSAMNLYN
+3576 GVWSRGSAMNLYN

-3644 PCFVDLENNDF
+3644 PCFVDVENNDF
-3655 TLGRDAND
+3655 TLGRDEND
-3663 KVSVAVNGGDS
+3663 VVSVAVNGGDS
-3674 TKIKLAD
+3674 TKIRLPN

-3713 IPSLLVTT
+3713 IPSLMVTT

-3775 IDALTNNVKNL
+3775 IDGLTNNVKGI

-3791 DAAADQSVVYINV
+3791 DEAGDQSIIYINA
-3804 GDTVINGVTLTN
+3804 GDTVVNGVTLTN
-3816 RYTERRRSDATPTV
+3816 RYTERRRNDAVPTV

-3862 INENSDNALATL
+3862 VNENSDTALASL
-3874 VNCTVTD
+3874 VNCTVVD
-3881 NVGLSSD
+3881 NVGLSTD
-3888 AESGAAIYSDKG
+3888 EETGAAIYSEKG
-3900 RLTLLNTIVVR
+3900 RLTLLNTIVAR

-3925 GDEKALTMT
+3925 GNEKPFSMT
-3934 TTKRDSQFFEDV
+3934 TTKRDSQIYQNV
-3946 PQYDDT
+3946 HQYDDA
-3952 SAQIEPTEGMTAFY
+3952 SVQIVPTEGMTAVYRGQTIYF
-3966 PYYGATV
+3966 
-3973 SYDGSAWIYVDGTS
+3973 DGSYWVYTVGMSTYYLQVDS
-3987 RTSLSTGD
+3987 

-4006 YVNGKWYCEGV
+4006 YVDGKWYSGGV
-4017 IFELNFAEG
+4017 IFDTDFADG
-4026 DQTLWTSV
+4026 AQTLWTSV

-4045 DGEFRLGSTTGA
+4045 GGQFRLGSTTGA

-4064 DKLVASEMADYVIIS
+4064 DKIVASETVDYIIIS
-4079 STGRLARC
+4079 STGTLARC
-4087 NYTRGYGVN
+4087 NYTIENGFNNYVATDSYVN
-4096 NIIITD
+4096 
-4102 TYVTDRLREIAA
+4102 DRLREIAA
-4114 ELQAEL
+4114 QLQAEL

-4128 TENGVTVEYPIN
+4128 TENGVTVDYPIKS
-4140 AASVRIKNY
+4140 ATVLIKSYSVE
-4149 SSDNDPSRYVQR
+4149 NDVPRFDRTV
-4161 RDVTISYTA
+4161 DVTISYTT

-4177 AGVVIMRTIVE
+4177 AGVVVMRSIVE
-4188 RSDSLAAQTSGHGS
+4188 RSDSLSAQTSGYGS
-4202 FIGTATN
+4202 FIGSATN
-4209 DISEAVNDLFVDA
+4209 DLSEAVNDLFVDA

-4227 HLTNTSLATNS
+4227 HLTNSSLATNA
-4238 GDNSYFAQNKINGT
+4238 GDNSYFAQNTINGT

-4271 GAFENQQAKDNPITS
+4271 GAFENQQAKDTPITN
-4286 AVGRD
+4286 AAGRD

-4331 IVCESAYEIAVD
+4331 ITCRSAYEIAVD
-4343 SALGSLTIN
+4343 STLGSLTIN

-4357 YGNSSTINA
+4357 NGNGSTIDA
-4366 GRAGAGLVIQ
+4366 GHAGAGLVIQ
-4376 SDGEVCVSRLIVANG
+4376 SDGEVRVSRLIIANG
-4391 ESSHLGAGIT
+4391 ESSHLGAGVT
-4401 INSGDVVLQSVLIYG
+4401 INSGDVTLQSVLIYG

-4432 TLDLYN
+4432 KLDLYN

-4448 GSGVY
+4448 GPGVY
-4453 SIAGSSVNIYN
+4453 SIAGSTVNLYN
-4464 SIIAQNQASEVGA
+4464 TIVAQNQASEVGT

-4482 ELMGDYSLA
+4482 ELMGDYFLA
-4491 YSVIGN
+4491 YTVIGS

-4510 ASHST
+4510 STNST

-4525 PGFNNAAN
+4525 PGFNSVAN
-4533 NDFRLSLEKSAVKNT
+4533 NDFRLSLTHSAVKNT
-4548 GSYAYVYPGASDLNG
+4548 GSYAFVYPGASDLNG
-4563 TYIVGAVSPGAYQVS
+4563 AYIVGAVSPGAYQVS

-4584 VVTTLDDIVD
+4584 IVTTLDDIVD

-4603 EAVANASDNVYGA
+4603 EAVANASDNLSGA

-4629 NAMNNS
+4629 NAMNNA
-4635 SVYGNVYYSP
+4635 SVYNNVYYSP

-4665 DRIITN
+4665 DKTSPSSHV
-4671 GGLVFDYLI
+4671 VFDYLI

-4702 DQELSG
+4702 DPALSG
-4708 ENATKYTLSNTESTP
+4708 ENATKYTLSDKEQTP
-4723 VAMFQILGTG
+4723 IAMFQILGTAA
-4733 FPSVPVYYPIHL
+4733 PSVSIYHPIHL
-4745 DIRNVR
+4745 DIRNVN
-4751 LVGNDDIIGINV
+4751 LVGNRDIVGINV

-4771 HNCLMEDFGTAIRV
+4771 HNCLMEGFGTSIRV

-4804 GRVYYGGTARAY
+4804 GGVYYGGTARAY
-4816 NSIVTSGFSRR
+4816 NSIVTNGFTRR
-4827 YTSNNPGYRQAIYGS
+4827 ITQNNPGYRQSIYGS
-4842 DCFTYSSN
+4842 DCITYSSS
-4850 ELFVDPANGDYRLGS
+4850 ELFVNASKGDYRLGS

-4880 LAPSHADPEVDLNGN
+4880 LALTHADPEVDLHGN
-4895 LRVKNGT
+4895 PRVKNGT
-4902 VDIGCYESLYVDSA
+4902 VDIGCFESLYADSA
-4916 SIVVDTELDV
+4916 SVVVDTELDV

-4945 FNYTVTFSEEL
+4945 FDYTVTFSNEL
-4956 NGKTIVVDSPIALTR
+4956 NGKTIVVDSPVSLTR
-4971 DVSINA
+4971 DVNIN
-4977 GTVDVT
+4977 GGSVDVT

-4991 VFEIDISSTV
+4991 VFEIDIPSV
-5001 QGASNVRLSNF
+5001 ILGAPDVTLSNF

-5032 YFVNMTVFGNEATKY
+5032 YFVNMTIFGNEATKY

-5087 SYIAENV
+5087 SYVAENV

-5100 TADIW
+5100 TADVW

-5136 RVGTAEA
+5136 RVGTKDE

-5154 NLEVLPDFVINS
+5154 NLEVLPEFVVNS
-5166 GAILDDAFADLAENL
+5166 GAVLDEAFADMGDDL

-5191 DSNDLFDNF
+5191 DSDDLFDVF

>member
-1 MSQTGKRFLSDLLN
+1 M
-15 RVLNTTSEPKK
+15 
-26 NGRALSARRL
+26 
-36 GMEPLEERRLLS
+36 
-48 ADPTLLRA
+48 
-56 FSDDTAS
+56 
-63 AANVAAPVSVSVD
+63 
-76 SIDLSN
+76 
-82 AALASDGT
+82 
-90 HVVSSDI
+90 
-97 AATNSGSFRHY
+97 
-108 NQGWAATLADLLTY
+108 
-122 TGWSD
+122 
-127 NSEIVDPDSTDSL
+127 
-140 EQQTFDYIASSF
+140 
-152 SNAQTSLLYAYAWFM
+152 
-167 GGADEY
+167 
-173 IYQDQTAY
+173 
-181 AQILPHCTNGGLYP
+181 
-195 STSGEWQAYSSYM
+195 
-208 KEFLA
+208 
-213 SDIPSPLYGVSTEYL
+213 
-228 DNNYGVAVT
+228 
-237 VHYRSNLTGEDVD
+237 
-250 YTLSP
+250 
-255 KQSTLTFWGY
+255 
-265 DYDSTFNPED
+265 
-275 PEYYT
+275 
-280 AVYMSN
+280 
-286 PDTGEVERM
+286 
-295 PITWNSVTET
+295 
-305 YDFVTY
+305 
-311 DQTTGQTPYIYSFTV
+311 
-326 LQRMPGYG
+326 
-334 VLEEDAYEPNN
+334 
-345 GVLDFEA
+345 
-352 GSPSDL
+352 
-358 GQVDVIKPGASTG
+358 
-371 TTTNGNV
+371 
-378 IVLEDLTLYAE
+378 
-389 GNESQKAD
+389 
-397 PVDYYKFELTQTA
+397 
-410 SNSDTIIVEWADGV
+410 
-424 RYQNLKAT
+424 
-432 LYSCSGNEAFVLDP
+432 
-446 TLYGHVVGYYDA
+446 
-458 VSTDYLE
+458 
-465 YVVGEDGKTYTKTI
+465 
-479 HRLSLPLS
+479 
-487 GLTSG
+487 
-492 EYFLKV
+492 
-498 EFADNVVNG
+498 
-507 VNVNYK
+507 
-513 VTINAGFDD
+513 
-522 VYEPNN
+522 
-528 SFEAVNELPISTTQ
+528 
-542 NPTANLGVLYG
+542 
-553 TTELSDLVLRQ
+553 
-564 YSNVVDETDWY
+564 
-575 RFEMT
+575 
-580 ETGTAANF
+580 
-588 INLYY
+588 
-593 NSTALSI
+593 
-600 NDADLDLYLY
+600 
-610 KLDPT
+610 
-615 SSRGYSLVAKSYVE
+615 
-629 MTNKESI
+629 
-636 SLEGVEPGVYY
+636 
-647 IKVVGNY
+647 
-654 SAGNVEYKLE
+654 
-664 INPGV
+664 
-669 SDVPDLRP
+669 
-677 EVLPGTNWEAPLV
+677 
-690 VSGDKYVPNGSEVY
+690 
-704 ENDQVV
+704 
-710 GVDSSI
+710 
-716 YLNYSFTVNGA
+716 
-727 SKDMGADNTA
+727 
-737 AYEGARLAMY
+737 
-747 INGKLVDSNDIS
+747 
-759 LLLDMNT
+759 
-766 TMSSTLKDKL
+766 
-776 YSLFCSD
+776 
-783 AGLDMLAGESIMIR
+783 
-797 NLDLGRM
+797 
-804 IDEGSFA
+804 
-811 NKYFDSYSSASNSI
+811 
-825 VIAINPDNYIL
+825 
-836 ADDFGKVVD
+836 
-845 NRETKE
+845 
-851 MTLTYKDGSFYNGA
+851 
-865 TVVAI
+865 
-870 SKGETIE
+870 
-877 LYRNSRYLAD
+877 
-887 VVYGVDNFTFQ
+887 
-898 NGDIALVSVV
+898 
-908 SHQYEVNIDGAYS
+908 
-921 VKDGVAGV
+921 
-929 LEYTVDNNFSSMFF
+929 
-943 TVNDLSEDAFA
+943 
-954 PNGSID
+954 
-960 DVLNNDNPED
+960 
-970 TNPDLGYANID
+970 
-981 NLTAYQTES
+981 
-990 GGVLYQRVI
+990 
-999 DNLVI
+999 
-1004 TGETNENGA
+1004 
-1013 YISDWFRFNL
+1013 
-1023 KQSENDAVPNYKDAF
+1023 
-1038 IQIDMSDSLEGLD
+1038 
-1051 VKGNLGDLDLYL
+1051 
-1063 YRAVLTDDTLSFEE
+1063 
-1077 AYEQGAYT
+1077 
-1085 IELVQSSK
+1085 
-1093 GVGLQ
+1093 
-1098 ERISFSNLDVTD
+1098 
-1110 GNYFICV
+1110 
-1117 SGFNGSANRYSL
+1117 
-1129 TLGGFT
+1129 
-1135 KSGDVFPTDP
+1135 
-1145 NEYFTEDS
+1145 
-1153 VTVLNSV
+1153 NSV
-1160 ATLNWH
+1160 ATLNWR

-1178 EYRAVGS
+1178 EYRAVGTS
-1185 SDWVEAGSFKPFVTS
+1185 EWVEAGSFKPSVTS

-1205 LSSDTAY
+1205 LSSDTEY
-1212 EFRMTVTNL
+1212 EFRMTVSNF

-1227 LTATVTKKTDAFLNE
+1227 LTAIVTKKTDAFVNE

-1247 VIVGVADYPGTVAD
+1247 VIVGVADYPGSAAD

-1275 LLEDP
+1275 LLQDP

-1292 SDATRDAVLEALAQ
+1292 ADATRDAVLEALAQ
-1306 VADDSDDN
+1306 VAEDSDDN

-1328 VIGSQKVGFLK
+1328 VIGSQEVGYLK

-1346 EFISSADLLKA
+1346 EFISSSDLLKA
-1357 VENIAA
+1357 VEKIAA
-1363 GSKQFILDAGQI
+1363 GSKQFVLDAGQI
-1375 SADAESTGINYA
+1375 SADAENTGINYA
-1387 PFIEALTTSKVNGG
+1387 PFIESLTTSKVNGG
-1401 SERVAQTS
+1401 SERVAQTT

-1418 VISPSGL
+1418 LISPSGL

-1432 RALVEAMEKS
+1432 RALVDAMEKY
-1442 LQPVTAEDVK
+1442 LQPVTAEDVE
-1452 LAEEEAANAKPGVV
+1452 LAEEEAKNAKPGVV

-1480 ELFTAIKE
+1480 ELFAAIKADE
-1488 NERVQLYSVGASLA
+1488 SVQLYSVGASLA
-1502 SNTEAETI
+1502 SNSEAETV
-1510 LMNGLWNEAD
+1510 LMSGLWNEAD
-1520 SFNETW
+1520 AFNDEW
-1526 LENGAIV
+1526 LEKGAIV

-1554 SLLGVQLEKTVAV
+1554 ALMGVQLENSVAV
-1567 EDNATFTLRAG
+1567 EDNATFTLSAG
-1578 SVVTIGTSVGYVTED
+1578 SVVTIGTSVGYVAED
-1593 VELVCSN
+1593 VELVYAN
-1600 GAFRTSEACQLQTET
+1600 GAFRTAEACQLQTET

-1624 QGVAWSAKDWED
+1624 QGVTWTAEDWED
-1636 GKVTLVDSKELAVND
+1636 GKVALVDSKDLAVND
-1651 LEYKL
+1651 LEFKL
-1656 VGTVTVDGE
+1656 VGSVTVDGE
-1665 TTIVELKEDDV
+1665 TSVFELNDGDV

-1687 EVTVKRV
+1687 EVTVKKV
-1694 GQEYRLFI
+1694 GQEYRLFV

-1750 NATAGS
+1750 NATAGP
-1756 IVFENGGAVVGSG
+1756 IVFANGGAVVGSG
-1769 MVNPITLSGS
+1769 MANPIALSGS
-1779 DVHSLIRATGS
+1779 DVRSLIRVTGS
-1790 GTTTIVGLKLTNA
+1790 NTTTIVGLKLTNA
-1803 GDSAII
+1803 GDSAIV
-1809 VDEGASLELGNCLL
+1809 VDEGASLELANCL
-1823 VDSSVQDAPVIEN
+1823 VADSSVQDQPIIEN

-1846 IVNNQTIGSLVGGAG
+1846 IVNNETTGLLVGGKGA
-1861 KTTLKNTIVALNDA
+1861 TTLKNTIVALNDA
-1875 DLSNLTFDTTSVV
+1875 DLSNLTYDATNVV
-1888 GAADPGFVDAE
+1888 GDADPGFVDAE

-1925 VVISYDLAGEER
+1925 VVIAYDLAGEER
-1937 IGLAGTIDAGAYE
+1937 IGVAGTVDAGAYE

-1970 IVDATDGEISLR
+1970 VVDATDGEISLR

-1989 TTYNVDTL
+1989 TTYNVDSL

-2006 EDGVK
+2006 ENGVK
-2011 YTVSNGKLISFD
+2011 YVVSNGKLISFD

-2035 TPGVFMIDAKGN
+2035 TPGVFMTDAKGN
-2047 FTQLEEGDVVT
+2047 SVQLEEGDVVT
-2058 LTNSAK
+2058 LTNGSK

-2080 EMGSTIVLESG
+2080 EMGSTIFLETG
-2091 EMGTLS
+2091 EEGTLS
-2097 QGATTTFMMDQQI
+2097 QGATTTFMMGQQI
-2110 SLNLTAAVISSATP
+2110 SVKLTAAAISASTP

-2138 GKSSFTATL
+2138 GKNAFTATL

-2153 SSNQT
+2153 TNNQT
-2158 TTSTFE
+2158 TTSTFD
-2164 ATFALVSGT
+2164 ATFMLVDGA
-2173 SFNFVEADGTLG
+2173 SFNFVEADGSLG

-2217 VVIYAS
+2217 VVLYSS

-2242 KVPVNTKMVSPT
+2242 KVPVNTKMVAPT
-2254 GASITYQRSTFSQA
+2254 GANITYQRSTFSQA
-2268 QLEEGAKLTDE
+2268 ELEEGATLVYE
-2279 NGVERAYK
+2279 NGDVRFFK
-2287 SGLIVTEEVTLGTSI
+2287 SGLTVTEEVTLGTSI
-2302 TFAKGLESGTITLEK
+2302 TFAKGLESGTILLEK

-2336 TIDAHGESRVFTVDA
+2336 TIDANGESRVFTVDA
-2351 YRETNPTAFVTI
+2351 YRETNPTAFVNI
-2363 SGVTLLNGSADDGG
+2363 SGVTLLNGASDEGG
-2377 AIYVAENTNFR
+2377 AIYVAENTNLR

-2409 GRVDLESTT
+2409 GRVELESTT
-2418 KISTIEQTSGV
+2418 KVSTIEGVSGD

-2434 YNEGTLTVTGVTLDV
+2434 YNEGTLTVTGVTIDG
-2449 VESQYGAIYNVGSAG
+2449 VESQYGAIYNAGSATL
-2464 VAGST
+2464 AGST
-2469 IKNANADR
+2469 IQNANANR

-2486 LTISKSTEISNNTAT
+2486 LTISKSSEISNNTANT
-2501 VGAGLYNEGVTNVVN
+2501 GAGLFNEGVANVVN
-2516 SNFIG
+2516 SDFLG
-2521 NEAKEI
+2521 NEATES
-2527 GGAVYNA
+2527 GGAVYND
-2534 GTLTVTNV
+2534 GTLTITNA
-2542 KLQSNSAEIG
+2542 KLQSNVAKLG
-2552 GAAIYTTGQLHVN
+2552 GAAIYSTGNLLVN

-2573 ASNASAILSK
+2573 AYNSSAILSK
-2583 GTTSVVS
+2583 GATSVVS
-2590 SLILANGDEVSKS
+2590 SLILANGDEDSKS
-2603 GTYAVYVSDG
+2603 GTYAVFVSEG

-2619 NTIVGNNQGGITSV
+2619 NTIVGNYQGGVTSV
-2633 GGDVKVYNSIVGDN
+2633 GGDVKVYNSIIGDN
-2647 GGYDLNLKGASS
+2647 GGYDLNLKNLS

-2665 INRSLQTIAAT
+2665 VGRSLQTIAAT
-2676 NLYYAPNFNDFDL
+2676 NLHYAPNFNDFDK
-2689 SADWIEWNL
+2689 SADWTQWNL
-2698 RLSGSSIAVGG
+2698 RLSGSSIAVNGG
-2709 GAVEYNYY
+2709 SVEYNYY

-2746 YSANL
+2746 YSATM

-2805 SAVITLDADL
+2805 SAVVTLDADL

-2824 TITSAYTNDLGL
+2824 TITSAYTNDLGQ

-2855 FMNGADVEMY
+2855 FTNGADVEMY
-2865 GLAFANAHSSA
+2865 GLTFANARSSA
-2876 SNVNG
+2876 ANVNG
-2881 GAFLVRGGTVS
+2881 GAILVRGGTVS
-2892 VVDSVIKD
+2892 IVDSVVKD

-2915 VLYVINSLIT
+2915 VLYIIDSLIT
-2925 GNSAGTTKG
+2925 GNSAGTKKG

-2946 YIYNTTITSNKAAV
+2946 YIYNTTITANTAAV

-2991 TNFEATSNLI
+2991 TNFEATANLI

-3020 AANPVDPLFTDFA
+3020 ASNPVDPLFTNFE

-3038 LSSSSLAINS
+3038 LSSASLAINS

-3109 LREALTTAEQFGTPI
+3109 LREALTIAEQFGSPI
-3124 TFDLGEDFIGNAE
+3124 TFDLGEDFIGSAE

-3149 HSNIVIDASSVP
+3149 HSNIVIDASGVP

-3253 GTVALQNTIVAQNA
+3253 GTVSLQNAIVAQNA
-3267 VENGSAVENYDVY
+3267 VENGSAADNYDVY
-3280 VAGKLSATASIVGIA
+3280 VLGKLSATASIVGIA

-3322 KSAGTLDFELDPNSI
+3322 KSAGTFNFELDPNSI

-3352 YSSILRAAGNTSAVN
+3352 YASILRAAGNTSAVN

-3388 QIATEAPSVV
+3388 QIAAEAPSVV
-3398 VTTLEDVVDPFDGVI
+3398 VTTLEDVVDPFDGMI
-3413 SLREAVKY
+3413 SLREAVEY

-3436 RNITFDPSLADGTI
+3436 RNITFDPSLAGGTI
-3450 ELQSSLEISKCLT
+3450 ELQSSLEITKCLT

-3470 SAITLTAEFA
+3470 SAVTLTAEFA
-3480 EEECPVLV
+3480 EEECPVLI
-3488 LSGVADT
+3488 LNGVADT

-3525 TLVSCSIYGNEA
+3525 TLISCSIYGNEA
-3537 MYGAGIASNANAVL
+3537 MYGAGVASNANAVL
-3551 DDPDANVMTLI
+3551 DDPSANVMTLI

-3576 GLWSRGSAMNLYN
+3576 GVWSRGSAMNLYN

-3644 PCFVDLENNDF
+3644 PCFVDVENNDF
-3655 TLGRDAND
+3655 TLGRDEND
-3663 KVSVAVNGGDS
+3663 VVSVAVNGGDS
-3674 TKIKLAD
+3674 TKIRLPN

-3713 IPSLLVTT
+3713 IPSLMVTT

-3775 IDALTNNVKNL
+3775 IDGLTNNVKGI

-3791 DAAADQSVVYINV
+3791 DEAGDQSIIYINA
-3804 GDTVINGVTLTN
+3804 GDTVVNGVTLTN
-3816 RYTERRRSDATPTV
+3816 RYTERRRNDAVPTV

-3862 INENSDNALATL
+3862 VNENSDTALASL
-3874 VNCTVTD
+3874 VNCTVVD
-3881 NVGLSSD
+3881 NVGLSTD
-3888 AESGAAIYSDKG
+3888 EETGAAIYSEKG
-3900 RLTLLNTIVVR
+3900 RLTLLNTIVAR

-3925 GDEKALTMT
+3925 GNEKPFSMT
-3934 TTKRDSQFFEDV
+3934 TTKRDSQIYQNV
-3946 PQYDDT
+3946 HQYDDA
-3952 SAQIEPTEGMTAFY
+3952 SVQIVPTEGMTAVYRGQTIYF
-3966 PYYGATV
+3966 
-3973 SYDGSAWIYVDGTS
+3973 DGSYWVYTVGMSTYYLQVDS
-3987 RTSLSTGD
+3987 

-4006 YVNGKWYCEGV
+4006 YVDGKWYSGGV
-4017 IFELNFAEG
+4017 IFDTDFADG
-4026 DQTLWTSV
+4026 AQTLWTSV

-4045 DGEFRLGSTTGA
+4045 GGQFRLGSTTGA

-4064 DKLVASEMADYVIIS
+4064 DKIVASETVDYIIIS
-4079 STGRLARC
+4079 STGTLARC
-4087 NYTRGYGVN
+4087 NYTIENGFNNYVATDSYVN
-4096 NIIITD
+4096 
-4102 TYVTDRLREIAA
+4102 DRLREIAA
-4114 ELQAEL
+4114 QLQAEL

-4128 TENGVTVEYPIN
+4128 TENGVTVDYPIKS
-4140 AASVRIKNY
+4140 ATVLIKSYSVE
-4149 SSDNDPSRYVQR
+4149 NDVPRFDRTV
-4161 RDVTISYTA
+4161 DVTISYTT

-4177 AGVVIMRTIVE
+4177 AGVVVMRSIVE
-4188 RSDSLAAQTSGHGS
+4188 RSDSLSAQTSGYGS
-4202 FIGTATN
+4202 FIGSATN
-4209 DISEAVNDLFVDA
+4209 DLSEAVNDLFVDA

-4227 HLTNTSLATNS
+4227 HLTNSSLATNA
-4238 GDNSYFAQNKINGT
+4238 GDNSYFAQNTINGT

-4271 GAFENQQAKDNPITS
+4271 GAFENQQAKDTPITN
-4286 AVGRD
+4286 AAGRD

-4331 IVCESAYEIAVD
+4331 ITCRSAYEIAVD
-4343 SALGSLTIN
+4343 STLGSLTIN

-4357 YGNSSTINA
+4357 NGNGSTIDA
-4366 GRAGAGLVIQ
+4366 GHAGAGLVIQ
-4376 SDGEVCVSRLIVANG
+4376 SDGEVRVSRLIIANG
-4391 ESSHLGAGIT
+4391 ESSHLGAGVT
-4401 INSGDVVLQSVLIYG
+4401 INSGDVTLQSVLIYG

-4432 TLDLYN
+4432 KLDLYN

-4448 GSGVY
+4448 GPGVY
-4453 SIAGSSVNIYN
+4453 SIAGSTVNLYN
-4464 SIIAQNQASEVGA
+4464 TIVAQNQASEVGT

-4482 ELMGDYSLA
+4482 ELMGDYFLA
-4491 YSVIGN
+4491 YTVIGS

-4510 ASHST
+4510 STNST

-4525 PGFNNAAN
+4525 PGFNSVAN
-4533 NDFRLSLEKSAVKNT
+4533 NDFRLSLTHSAVKNT
-4548 GSYAYVYPGASDLNG
+4548 GSYAFVYPGASDLNG
-4563 TYIVGAVSPGAYQVS
+4563 AYIVGAVSPGAYQVS

-4584 VVTTLDDIVD
+4584 IVTTLDDIVD

-4603 EAVANASDNVYGA
+4603 EAVANASDNLSGA

-4629 NAMNNS
+4629 NAMNNA
-4635 SVYGNVYYSP
+4635 SVYNNVYYSP

-4665 DRIITN
+4665 DKTSPSSHV
-4671 GGLVFDYLI
+4671 VFDYLI

-4702 DQELSG
+4702 DPALSG
-4708 ENATKYTLSNTESTP
+4708 ENATKYTLSDKEQTP
-4723 VAMFQILGTG
+4723 IAMFQILGTAA
-4733 FPSVPVYYPIHL
+4733 PSVSIYHPIHL
-4745 DIRNVR
+4745 DIRNVN
-4751 LVGNDDIIGINV
+4751 LVGNRDIVGINV

-4771 HNCLMEDFGTAIRV
+4771 HNCLMEGFGTSIRV

-4804 GRVYYGGTARAY
+4804 GGVYYGGTARAY
-4816 NSIVTSGFSRR
+4816 NSIVTNGFTRR
-4827 YTSNNPGYRQAIYGS
+4827 ITQNNPGYRQSIYGS
-4842 DCFTYSSN
+4842 DCITYSSS
-4850 ELFVDPANGDYRLGS
+4850 ELFVNASKGDYRLGS

-4880 LAPSHADPEVDLNGN
+4880 LALTHADPEVDLHGN
-4895 LRVKNGT
+4895 PRVKNGT
-4902 VDIGCYESLYVDSA
+4902 VDIGCFESLYADSA
-4916 SIVVDTELDV
+4916 SVVVDTELDV

-4945 FNYTVTFSEEL
+4945 FDYTVTFSNEL
-4956 NGKTIVVDSPIALTR
+4956 NGKTIVVDSPVSLTR
-4971 DVSINA
+4971 DVNIN
-4977 GTVDVT
+4977 GGSVDVT

-4991 VFEIDISSTV
+4991 VFEIDIPSV
-5001 QGASNVRLSNF
+5001 ILGAPDVTLSNF

-5032 YFVNMTVFGNEATKY
+5032 YFVNMTIFGNEATKY

-5087 SYIAENV
+5087 SYVAENV

-5100 TADIW
+5100 TADVW

-5136 RVGTAEA
+5136 RVGTKDE

-5154 NLEVLPDFVINS
+5154 NLEVLPEFVVNS
-5166 GAILDDAFADLAENL
+5166 GAVLDEAFADMGDDL

-5191 DSNDLFDNF
+5191 DSDDLFDVF

>member
-15 RVLNTTSEPKK
+15 RVLNTTSESKK

-36 GMEPLEERRLLS
+36 GMEPLEERQLLS

-63 AANVAAPVSVSVD
+63 VANVAAPVSVSVD
-76 SIDLSN
+76 SINLSN
-82 AALASDGT
+82 ATLASDGS

-97 AATNSGSFRHY
+97 ASTNSGSFRHY
-108 NQGWAATLADLLTY
+108 NQGWAATLADLLAY

-127 NSEIVDPDSTDSL
+127 NAEIVDPESTDSL
-140 EQQTFDYIASSF
+140 EQQTFDYIANSF
-152 SNAQTSLLYAYAWFM
+152 SNAPTSILYAYAWFM

-181 AQILPHCTNGGLYP
+181 AQILPNNLNGGLYP

-208 KEFLA
+208 KEILA

-250 YTLSP
+250 FALTP

-265 DYDSTFNPED
+265 DYDSTYAPED

-286 PDTGEVERM
+286 PETGEVERM
-295 PITWNSVTET
+295 PVKWNTLTET

-358 GQVDVIKPGASTG
+358 GKIDVIKPGATTG
-371 TTTNGNV
+371 STTNGNV

-389 GNESQKAD
+389 GNETQKAD
-397 PVDYYKFELTQTA
+397 PVDFYKFELTQTA
-410 SNSDTIIVEWADGV
+410 SNSDSIIVEWADGV

-446 TLYGHVVGYYDA
+446 TLYGHVAGYYDA

-465 YVVGEDGKTYTKTI
+465 YVVGEDGKTYTKTV
-479 HRLSLPLS
+479 HRLALPLS

-498 EFADNVVNG
+498 EFADDVVNG

-522 VYEPNN
+522 VYEANN
-528 SFEAVNELPISTTQ
+528 SFEAVNELPVSTTQ

-580 ETGTAANF
+580 ETGSASNF

-593 NSTALSI
+593 NSTASNV

-610 KLDPT
+610 KYDPT
-615 SSRGYSLVAKSYVE
+615 SSRGYTLVAKSYVE

-636 SLEGVEPGVYY
+636 SLEGVDPGVYY

-710 GVDSSI
+710 GVDSPI

-727 SKDMGADNTA
+727 SKDLGADKTA
-737 AYEGARLAMY
+737 TYEGVRLAMY

-783 AGLDMLAGESIMIR
+783 AGLDMLAGESITIR

-811 NKYFDSYSSASNSI
+811 NKYFDSYSSATNSI

-877 LYRNSRYLAD
+877 LYRNNRYLAD
-887 VVYGVDNFTFQ
+887 VVYGVDNFAFKD
-898 NGDIALVSVV
+898 GDIALVSVV

-954 PNGSID
+954 PNGSLA
-960 DVLNNDNPED
+960 DVLDNDNPED

-981 NLTAYQTES
+981 NLTAYETEN
-990 GGVLYQRVI
+990 GEIRYQRVI

-1004 TGETNENGA
+1004 TGETNETGA
-1013 YISDWFRFNL
+1013 YLSDWFRFNL
-1023 KQSENDAVPNYKDAF
+1023 KQSENDSVPNYKDAF
-1038 IQIDMSDSLEGLD
+1038 IQIDMSDTLEGLD

-1085 IELVQSSK
+1085 LELVQSSK

-1098 ERISFSNLDVTD
+1098 ERISFSNLDIAD

-1135 KSGDVFPTDP
+1135 KSGDVLPTDP
-1145 NEYFTEDS
+1145 AEYFTEDS

-1160 ATLNWH
+1160 ATLNWR

-1178 EYRAVGS
+1178 EYRAVGTS
-1185 SDWVEAGSFKPFVTS
+1185 EWVEAGSFKPSVTS

-1205 LSSDTAY
+1205 LSSDTEY
-1212 EFRMTVTNL
+1212 EFRMTVVNF

-1227 LTATVTKKTDAFLNE
+1227 LTATVTKTTDAFVNE

-1247 VIVGVADYPGTVAD
+1247 VIVGVADYPGVAAD

-1275 LLEDP
+1275 LLQDP

-1292 SDATRDAVLEALAQ
+1292 SDATRDAVLDALAQ
-1306 VADDSDDN
+1306 VAEDSDDN

-1328 VIGSQKVGFLK
+1328 VIGSQEVGYLK

-1346 EFISSADLLKA
+1346 EFISSSDLLKA
-1357 VENIAA
+1357 VESIAA
-1363 GSKQFILDAGQI
+1363 GSKQFVLDAGQI

-1387 PFIEALTTSKVNGG
+1387 PFIESLTTSKINGG
-1401 SERVAQTS
+1401 SERVAQTT

-1418 VISPSGL
+1418 LISPSGL

-1432 RALVEAMEKS
+1432 RALVDAMEKY
-1442 LQPVTAEDVK
+1442 LKPVTVEDVE
-1452 LAEEEAANAKPGVV
+1452 LAEEEAKNAKPGVV

-1480 ELFTAIKE
+1480 ELFAAIKADE
-1488 NERVQLYSVGASLA
+1488 SVQLYSVGASLA
-1502 SNTEAETI
+1502 SNSEDETV
-1510 LMNGLWNEAD
+1510 LMSGLWNEAD
-1520 SFNETW
+1520 AFNDEW

-1554 SLLGVQLEKTVAV
+1554 ALMGVQLENTVAV
-1567 EDNATFTLRAG
+1567 EENATFTLSAG
-1578 SVVTIGTSVGYVTED
+1578 SVVTIGTSVGYVVED
-1593 VELVCSN
+1593 VQLVYAN

-1624 QGVAWSAKDWED
+1624 QGVTWTAEDWED
-1636 GKVTLVDSKELAVND
+1636 GKVTLVDSKDLAVND
-1651 LEYKL
+1651 LEFKL
-1656 VGTVTVDGE
+1656 VGSVTIDGE
-1665 TTIVELKEDDV
+1665 TAVFDLEDGDV

-1687 EVTVKRV
+1687 EVTVKKV
-1694 GQEYRLFI
+1694 GQEYRLFV

-1714 LNGEPIAISKV
+1714 FNGEPIAISKG

-1730 TETIN
+1730 IETIK
-1735 KVIFDESLEGQTLEL
+1735 KVIFDPSLEGQTLEL
-1750 NATAGS
+1750 NATAGP
-1756 IVFENGGAVVGSG
+1756 IVFANGGAVIGSG
-1769 MVNPITLSGS
+1769 AANPITLSGS
-1779 DVHSLIRATGS
+1779 NVHTLIRATGS
-1790 GTTTIVGLKLTNA
+1790 ETTTIVGLKLTNA
-1803 GDSAII
+1803 GDSAIV
-1809 VDEGASLELGNCLL
+1809 VDEGASLELANCLL
-1823 VDSSVQDAPVIEN
+1823 ADSSVQDEAIIEN
-1836 NGSLLLVNDT
+1836 NGYLLLVNDT
-1846 IVNNQTIGSLVGGAG
+1846 IVNNKTNGFLVGGEG
-1861 KTTLKNTIVALNDA
+1861 ETTLKNTIVALNDA
-1875 DLSNLTFDTTSVV
+1875 DLSNLTYDATNVV

-1925 VVISYDLAGEER
+1925 VVIVSDLAGEDR
-1937 IGLAGTIDAGAYE
+1937 IGLAGTVDAGAYE

-1997 LKEGDVVFD
+1997 LKEGDVVYD
-2006 EDGVK
+2006 EEGVK
-2011 YTVSNGKLISFD
+2011 YVVSNGKLISFD

-2035 TPGVFMIDAKGN
+2035 TPGVFMTDAKGN
-2047 FTQLEEGDVVT
+2047 SIQLEEGDVVT
-2058 LTNSAK
+2058 LTNGSK
-2064 ATVVGTKLL
+2064 ATVVGAKLL

-2080 EMGSTIVLESG
+2080 EIGSTIVLENG
-2091 EMGTLS
+2091 EMGS
-2097 QGATTTFMMDQQI
+2097 FSHGATTTFMMGQQI
-2110 SLNLTAAVISSATP
+2110 SVNLTAASISSTTP
-2124 VATFDEGTYVLTYD
+2124 VATFNEGTYVLTYD
-2138 GKSSFTATL
+2138 GKNAFTATL

-2153 SSNQT
+2153 ESNQT
-2158 TTSTFE
+2158 TTSTFD
-2164 ATFALVSGT
+2164 ATFMLVDGAT
-2173 SFNFVEADGTLG
+2173 FNFVDAEGGLG

-2217 VVIYAS
+2217 VVLYSS

-2242 KVPVNTKMVSPT
+2242 KVPVNTKMIAPT
-2254 GASITYQRSTFSQA
+2254 GANITYQRSTFSQA

-2279 NGVERAYK
+2279 NGVVRYFK
-2287 SGLIVTEEVTLGTSI
+2287 SGLTVTEEVTLGTSI
-2302 TFAKGLESGTITLEK
+2302 TFAKGLESGTILLEK

-2336 TIDAHGESRVFTVDA
+2336 TIDANGESRVFTVDA
-2351 YRETNPTAFVTI
+2351 YRETNPTAFVNI
-2363 SGVTLLNGSADDGG
+2363 SGVTLLNGSSDEGG
-2377 AIYVAENTNFR
+2377 AIYVAENTNLR

-2418 KISTIEQTSGV
+2418 KVSTIEGVSGN

-2434 YNEGTLTVTGVTLDV
+2434 YNEGTLTVTGVAIDG
-2449 VESQYGAIYNVGSAG
+2449 VESQYGAIYNAGSATL
-2464 VAGST
+2464 AGST
-2469 IKNANADR
+2469 IQNANADR
-2477 GGAVYNAGT
+2477 GGAVYNVGT
-2486 LTISKSTEISNNTAT
+2486 LTISKSSEISNNTAT
-2501 VGAGLYNEGVTNVVN
+2501 VGAGLYNEGVANVVN
-2516 SNFIG
+2516 SAFVG
-2521 NEAKEI
+2521 NEASES
-2527 GGAVYNA
+2527 GGAVYNV
-2534 GTLTVTNV
+2534 GTLTITNA
-2542 KLQSNSAEIG
+2542 KLQSNVAELG
-2552 GAAIYTTGQLHVN
+2552 GAAIYTVGNLLVN

-2573 ASNASAILSK
+2573 AYNSSAILSK
-2583 GTTSVVS
+2583 GATSVVS
-2590 SLILANGDEVSKS
+2590 SLILANGDESSKS
-2603 GTYAVYVSDG
+2603 GTYAVLVSGG

-2619 NTIVGNNQGGITSV
+2619 NTIVGNYQGGVTSI
-2633 GGDVKVYNSIVGDN
+2633 GGDVKVYNSIIGDN
-2647 GGYDLNLKGASS
+2647 GGYDLNLKNVA

-2665 INRSLQTIAAT
+2665 VDRSFQTIAAT
-2676 NLYYAPNFNDFDL
+2676 NLHYAPNFNDFDK
-2689 SADWIEWNL
+2689 SADWTQWNL
-2698 RLSGSSIAVGG
+2698 RLSGSSIAVNGG
-2709 GAVEYNYY
+2709 SVEYNYY

-2739 SGVDVGA
+2739 TGVDVGA

-2762 LDDIVDPTDGLVSLR
+2762 LEDIVDPTDGLVSLR

-2805 SAVITLDADL
+2805 SAVVTLDADL

-2824 TITSAYTNDLGL
+2824 TITSAYTNDLGQ

-2844 DGSVSNAPLFI
+2844 DGSASNAPLFI
-2855 FMNGADVEMY
+2855 FTNGADVEMY
-2865 GLAFANAHSSA
+2865 GLTFANAHSSA
-2876 SNVNG
+2876 ANVNG
-2881 GAFLVRGGTVS
+2881 GAIIVRGGSVS
-2892 VVDSVIKD
+2892 IVDSVVKD

-2915 VLYVINSLIT
+2915 VLYVIDSLIT
-2925 GNSAGTTKG
+2925 GNSAGTKKG

-2946 YIYNTTITSNKAAV
+2946 YIYNTTITANTAAV

-2991 TNFEATSNLI
+2991 TNFEATANLI

-3020 AANPVDPLFTDFA
+3020 ASDPVDPLFTNFE

-3038 LSSSSLAINS
+3038 LSSASLAINS

-3055 GPDGVRLKYDLNANE
+3055 GPDGVRLKFDLNANE

-3109 LREALTTAEQFGTPI
+3109 LREALTIAEQFGSPI
-3124 TFDLGEDFIGNAE
+3124 TFDLGEDFIGSAE

-3149 HSNIVIDASSVP
+3149 NSNIVIDASGVP

-3253 GTVALQNTIVAQNA
+3253 GTVSLQNSIVAQNA
-3267 VENGSAVENYDVY
+3267 VENGSAADNYDVY
-3280 VAGKLSATASIVGIA
+3280 VLGKLSSTASIVGIA

-3322 KSAGTLDFELDPNSI
+3322 KSAGTLNFELDPNSI

-3352 YSSILRAAGNTSAVN
+3352 YASILRAAGNTSAVN

-3388 QIATEAPSVV
+3388 QIAAEAPSVV
-3398 VTTLEDVVDPFDGVI
+3398 VTTLEDVVDPFDGLI
-3413 SLREAVKY
+3413 SLREAVEY

-3436 RNITFDPSLADGTI
+3436 RNITFDSTLAGGTI
-3450 ELQSSLEISKCLT
+3450 ELQSSLEITKCLT

-3470 SAITLTAEFA
+3470 SAVTLTAEFA
-3480 EEECPVLV
+3480 EEECPVLI

-3525 TLVSCSIYGNEA
+3525 TLISCSIYGNEA
-3537 MYGAGIASNANAVL
+3537 MYGAGVASNANAVL
-3551 DDPDANVMTLI
+3551 DDPSANVMTLI

-3576 GLWSRGSAMNLYN
+3576 GVWSRGSAMNLYN

-3606 ITNVGE
+3606 IANVGE

-3644 PCFVDLENNDF
+3644 PCFVDVENNDF
-3655 TLGRDAND
+3655 TLGRDEND
-3663 KVSVAVNGGDS
+3663 VVSVAVNGGDS
-3674 TKIKLAD
+3674 TKIRLPNGA
-3681 GSVPSFDVDGNVR
+3681 VPSFDVDGNVR

-3713 IPSLLVTT
+3713 IPSLMVTT

-3775 IDALTNNVKNL
+3775 IDGLTNNVKGL
-3786 TITTA
+3786 TITNSDEA
-3791 DAAADQSVVYINV
+3791 GDQSIIYINA
-3804 GDTVINGVTLTN
+3804 GDTVVNGVTLTN
-3816 RYTERRRSDATPTV
+3816 RYTERRRNDAVPTV

-3862 INENSDNALATL
+3862 VNENSDTALASL
-3874 VNCTVTD
+3874 VNCTVVD
-3881 NVGLSSD
+3881 NVGLSTD
-3888 AESGAAIYSDKG
+3888 EETGAAIYSEKG
-3900 RLTLLNTIVVR
+3900 RLTLLNTIVAR

-3934 TTKRDSQFFEDV
+3934 TTKRDTQIYQHVS
-3946 PQYDDT
+3946 QYDDD
-3952 SAQIEPTEGMTAFY
+3952 SVQIVPTEGMTAIY
-3966 PYYGATV
+3966 RGSTV
-3973 SYDGSAWIYVDGTS
+3973 YYDGSYWIYRVGMHEYQLQVDS
-3987 RTSLSTGD
+3987 

-4006 YVNGKWYCEGV
+4006 YVDGKWYSGGV
-4017 IFELNFAEG
+4017 IFDKDFADG
-4026 DQTLWTSV
+4026 AQTLWTSV
-4034 ETGLTENVYYV
+4034 ETGMTENVYYV

-4057 LVNFADG
+4057 LVNFVDG
-4064 DKLVASEMADYVIIS
+4064 DKIVASETVDYIIIS
-4079 STGRLARC
+4079 STGTLARC
-4087 NYTRGYGVN
+4087 NYTIENGFNNYVATDSYVN
-4096 NIIITD
+4096 
-4102 TYVTDRLREIAA
+4102 DRLREIAA

-4128 TENGVTVEYPIN
+4128 TENGVTVEYPIKS
-4140 AASVRIKNY
+4140 ASVLIKSY
-4149 SSDNDPSRYVQR
+4149 STENNVTRFDRTL
-4161 RDVTISYTA
+4161 DVTISYTV

-4177 AGVVIMRTIVE
+4177 AGVVVMRSIVE
-4188 RSDSLAAQTSGHGS
+4188 RSDSLSAQTSGHGS
-4202 FIGTATN
+4202 FIGSATN
-4209 DISEAVNDLFVDA
+4209 DLSEAVNDLFVDA

-4227 HLTNTSLATNS
+4227 HLTNNSLATNS
-4238 GDNSYFAQNKINGT
+4238 GDNSYFAQNTINGT
-4252 YDSFDIEGNRR
+4252 YDTYDIEGNRR

-4286 AVGRD
+4286 AAGRN

-4316 ALADDLYRYGYENIT
+4316 ALADDLYRYGYENISV
-4331 IVCESAYEIAVD
+4331 VCKSAYEIAVD
-4343 SALGSLTIN
+4343 STLGSLTIN

-4357 YGNSSTINA
+4357 YGSGSTIDA
-4366 GRAGAGLVIQ
+4366 GHAGAGLVIQ
-4376 SDGEVCVSRLIVANG
+4376 SDGEVRVSRLIIANG
-4391 ESSHLGAGIT
+4391 ESSHLGAGVT
-4401 INSGDVVLQSVLIYG
+4401 INSGDATLQSVLIYG

-4432 TLDLYN
+4432 KLDLYN

-4448 GSGVY
+4448 GPGVY
-4453 SIAGSSVNIYN
+4453 SVAGSTVNLYN
-4464 SIIAQNQASEVGA
+4464 TIVAQNQASEVGT

-4482 ELMGDYSLA
+4482 ELMGDYFLA
-4491 YSVIGN
+4491 YSVIGS
-4497 AGSATDAAKLRAY
+4497 AGSSTDAAKLRAY
-4510 ASHST
+4510 SSHST

-4525 PGFNNAAN
+4525 PGFNNFAN
-4533 NDFRLSLEKSAVKNT
+4533 NDFRLSLTHSAVKNT

-4563 TYIVGAVSPGAYQVS
+4563 VYIAGVVSPGAYQAA

-4584 VVTTLDDIVD
+4584 IVTTLDDIVD

-4603 EAVANASDNVYGA
+4603 EAVANASDNLSGA

-4629 NAMNNS
+4629 NAMNNA
-4635 SVYGNVYYSP
+4635 SVYNNVYYSP

-4665 DRIITN
+4665 DKTSPSSHV
-4671 GGLVFDYLI
+4671 VFDYLI

-4702 DQELSG
+4702 DPALSG
-4708 ENATKYTLSNTESTP
+4708 ENATKYTLSDKEQTP
-4723 VAMFQILGTG
+4723 IAMFQILGTAA
-4733 FPSVPVYYPIHL
+4733 PSVPVYYPTHL

-4751 LVGNDDIIGINV
+4751 LVGNHDIVGINV

-4771 HNCLMEDFGTAIRV
+4771 HNCLMEGFGTSIRV

-4816 NSIVTSGFSRR
+4816 NSIVTSGFVRR
-4827 YTSNNPGYRQAIYGS
+4827 ITQNNPGYRQAIYGS
-4842 DCFTYSSN
+4842 DCITYSSN
-4850 ELFVDPANGDYRLGS
+4850 ELFVNASKGDYRLGS

-4880 LAPSHADPEVDLNGN
+4880 LALTHADPEVDLHGN
-4895 LRVKNGT
+4895 PRVKNGT
-4902 VDIGCYESLYVDSA
+4902 VDIGCFESLYADSA
-4916 SIVVDTELDV
+4916 SVVVDTELDV

-4945 FNYTVTFSEEL
+4945 FDYTVTFSNEL
-4956 NGKTIVVDSPIALTR
+4956 NGKTIVVDSPVALTR
-4971 DVSINA
+4971 DVNIN
-4977 GTVDVT
+4977 GGSVDVT

-4991 VFEIDISSTV
+4991 VFEIDIPSV
-5001 QGASNVRLSNF
+5001 VLGAPDVTLSNF

-5032 YFVNMTVFGNEATKY
+5032 YFVNMTIFGNEATKY

-5087 SYIAENV
+5087 SYVAENV

-5100 TADIW
+5100 TADVW

-5136 RVGTAEA
+5136 RVGTKDE

-5154 NLEVLPDFVINS
+5154 NLEVLPEFVVNS
-5166 GAILDDAFADLAENL
+5166 GAVLDEAFADMSDAL
-5181 DLDVDLAVLD
+5181 DLDVDLVVLD
-5191 DSNDLFDNF
+5191 DSDDLFDVF

>member
-15 RVLNTTSEPKK
+15 RVLNTTSESKK

-36 GMEPLEERRLLS
+36 GMEPLEERQLLS

-63 AANVAAPVSVSVD
+63 VANVAAPVSVSVD
-76 SIDLSN
+76 SINLSN
-82 AALASDGT
+82 ATLASDGS

-127 NSEIVDPDSTDSL
+127 NAEIVDPESTDSL
-140 EQQTFDYIASSF
+140 EQQTFDYIANSF
-152 SNAQTSLLYAYAWFM
+152 SNASTSILYAYAWFM

-181 AQILPHCTNGGLYP
+181 AQILPNNLNGGLYP

-208 KEFLA
+208 KEILA

-250 YTLSP
+250 FALAP

-265 DYDSTFNPED
+265 DYDSTYLPED

-286 PDTGEVERM
+286 PETGEVERM
-295 PITWNSVTET
+295 PVKWNTLTET

-334 VLEEDAYEPNN
+334 VLQEDAYEPNN

-358 GQVDVIKPGASTG
+358 GQVDVIKPGATTG

-389 GNESQKAD
+389 GNETQKAD
-397 PVDYYKFELTQTA
+397 PVDFYKFELTQTA
-410 SNSDTIIVEWADGV
+410 SNSDSIIVEWADGV

-432 LYSCSGNEAFVLDP
+432 LYSCSGNEAYVLDP
-446 TLYGHVVGYYDA
+446 TLYGHVAGYYDA

-479 HRLSLPLS
+479 HRLALPLS

-498 EFADNVVNG
+498 EFADGVVNG

-513 VTINAGFDD
+513 VTVNAGFDD
-522 VYEPNN
+522 VYESNN
-528 SFEAVNELPISTTQ
+528 SFDAVNELPVSTTQ

-580 ETGTAANF
+580 ETGSASNF

-593 NSTALSI
+593 NSTASNV

-610 KLDPT
+610 KYDPT
-615 SSRGYSLVAKSYVE
+615 SSRGYTLVAKSYVE

-636 SLEGVEPGVYY
+636 SLEGVDPGVYY

-710 GVDSSI
+710 GVDSPI

-727 SKDMGADNTA
+727 SKAMGADKTA
-737 AYEGARLAMY
+737 TYEGVRLAMY

-783 AGLDMLAGESIMIR
+783 SGLDMLAGESITIR

-811 NKYFDSYSSASNSI
+811 NKYFDSYSSATNSI

-877 LYRNSRYLAD
+877 LYRNNRYLAD
-887 VVYGVDNFTFQ
+887 VVYGVDNFTFKD
-898 NGDIALVSVV
+898 GDIALVSVV
-908 SHQYEVNIDGAYS
+908 SHQYEVNIDGAYA

-954 PNGSID
+954 PNGSLA
-960 DVLNNDNPED
+960 DVLGNDNPED

-981 NLTAYQTES
+981 NLTAYEIEN
-990 GGVLYQRVI
+990 GEIRYQRVI
-999 DNLVI
+999 ENLVI
-1004 TGETNENGA
+1004 TGETNEAGA

-1023 KQSENDAVPNYKDAF
+1023 KQSDNDAVPNYKDAF
-1038 IQIDMSDSLEGLD
+1038 VQIDMSDSLEGLD

-1063 YRAVLTDDTLSFEE
+1063 YRAVLTDETLSFEE
-1077 AYEQGAYT
+1077 AYEQGAYSL
-1085 IELVQSSK
+1085 ELVQSSK

-1098 ERISFSNLDVTD
+1098 ERISFSNLDITD

-1135 KSGDVFPTDP
+1135 KSGDVLPTDP

-1160 ATLNWH
+1160 ATLNWR

-1178 EYRAVGS
+1178 EYRAVGTS
-1185 SDWVEAGSFKPFVTS
+1185 EWVEAGSFKPSVTS

-1205 LSSDTAY
+1205 LSSDTEY
-1212 EFRMTVTNL
+1212 EFRMTVSNF

-1227 LTATVTKKTDAFLNE
+1227 LTAIVTKKTDAFVNE

-1247 VIVGVADYPGTVAD
+1247 VIVGVADYPGSAAD

-1275 LLEDP
+1275 LLQDP

-1292 SDATRDAVLEALAQ
+1292 ADATRDAVLEALAQ
-1306 VADDSDDN
+1306 VAEDSDDN

-1328 VIGSQKVGFLK
+1328 VIGSQEVGYLK

-1346 EFISSADLLKA
+1346 EFISSSDLLKA
-1357 VENIAA
+1357 VEKIAA
-1363 GSKQFILDAGQI
+1363 GSKQFVLDAGQI
-1375 SADAESTGINYA
+1375 SADAENTGINYA
-1387 PFIEALTTSKVNGG
+1387 PFIESLTTSKVNGG
-1401 SERVAQTS
+1401 SERVAQTT

-1418 VISPSGL
+1418 LISPSGL

-1432 RALVEAMEKS
+1432 RALVDAMEKY
-1442 LQPVTAEDVK
+1442 LQPVTAEDVE
-1452 LAEEEAANAKPGVV
+1452 LAEEEAKNAKPGVV

-1480 ELFTAIKE
+1480 ELFAAIKADE
-1488 NERVQLYSVGASLA
+1488 SVQLYSVGASLA
-1502 SNTEAETI
+1502 SNSEAETV
-1510 LMNGLWNEAD
+1510 LMSGLWNEAD
-1520 SFNETW
+1520 AFNDEW
-1526 LENGAIV
+1526 LEKGAIV

-1554 SLLGVQLEKTVAV
+1554 ALMGVQLENSVAV
-1567 EDNATFTLRAG
+1567 EDNATFTLSAG
-1578 SVVTIGTSVGYVTED
+1578 SVVTIGTSVGYVAED
-1593 VELVCSN
+1593 VELVYAN
-1600 GAFRTSEACQLQTET
+1600 GAFRTAEACQLQTET

-1624 QGVAWSAKDWED
+1624 QGVTWTAEDWED
-1636 GKVTLVDSKELAVND
+1636 GKVALVDSKDLAVND
-1651 LEYKL
+1651 LEFKL
-1656 VGTVTVDGE
+1656 VGSVTVDGE
-1665 TTIVELKEDDV
+1665 TSVFELNDGDV

-1687 EVTVKRV
+1687 EVTVKKV
-1694 GQEYRLFI
+1694 GQEYRLFV

-1750 NATAGS
+1750 NATAGP
-1756 IVFENGGAVVGSG
+1756 IVFANGGAVVGSG
-1769 MVNPITLSGS
+1769 MANPIALSGS
-1779 DVHSLIRATGS
+1779 DVRSLIRVTGS
-1790 GTTTIVGLKLTNA
+1790 NTTTIVGLKLTNA
-1803 GDSAII
+1803 GDSAIV
-1809 VDEGASLELGNCLL
+1809 VDEGASLELANCL
-1823 VDSSVQDAPVIEN
+1823 VADSSVQDQPIIEN

-1846 IVNNQTIGSLVGGAG
+1846 IVNNETTGLLVGGKGA
-1861 KTTLKNTIVALNDA
+1861 TTLKNTIVALNDA
-1875 DLSNLTFDTTSVV
+1875 DLSNLTYDATNVV
-1888 GAADPGFVDAE
+1888 GDADPGFVDAE

-1925 VVISYDLAGEER
+1925 VVIAYDLAGEER
-1937 IGLAGTIDAGAYE
+1937 IGVAGTVDAGAYE

-1970 IVDATDGEISLR
+1970 VVDATDGEISLR

-1989 TTYNVDTL
+1989 TTYNVDSL

-2006 EDGVK
+2006 ENGVK
-2011 YTVSNGKLISFD
+2011 YVVSNGKLISFD

-2035 TPGVFMIDAKGN
+2035 TPGVFMTDAKGN
-2047 FTQLEEGDVVT
+2047 SVQLEEGDVVT
-2058 LTNSAK
+2058 LTNGSK

-2080 EMGSTIVLESG
+2080 EMGSTIFLETG
-2091 EMGTLS
+2091 EEGTLS
-2097 QGATTTFMMDQQI
+2097 QGATTTFMMGQQI
-2110 SLNLTAAVISSATP
+2110 SVKLTAAAISASTP

-2138 GKSSFTATL
+2138 GKNAFTATL

-2153 SSNQT
+2153 TNNQT
-2158 TTSTFE
+2158 TTSTFD
-2164 ATFALVSGT
+2164 ATFMLVDGA
-2173 SFNFVEADGTLG
+2173 SFNFVEADGSLG

-2217 VVIYAS
+2217 VVLYSS

-2242 KVPVNTKMVSPT
+2242 KVPVNTKMVAPT
-2254 GASITYQRSTFSQA
+2254 GANITYQRSTFSQA
-2268 QLEEGAKLTDE
+2268 ELEEGATLVYE
-2279 NGVERAYK
+2279 NGDVRFFK
-2287 SGLIVTEEVTLGTSI
+2287 SGLTVTEEVTLGTSI
-2302 TFAKGLESGTITLEK
+2302 TFAKGLESGTILLEK

-2336 TIDAHGESRVFTVDA
+2336 TIDANGESRVFTVDA
-2351 YRETNPTAFVTI
+2351 YRETNPTAFVNI
-2363 SGVTLLNGSADDGG
+2363 SGVTLLNGASDEGG
-2377 AIYVAENTNFR
+2377 AIYVAENTNLR

-2409 GRVDLESTT
+2409 GRVELESTT
-2418 KISTIEQTSGV
+2418 KVSTIEGVSGD

-2434 YNEGTLTVTGVTLDV
+2434 YNEGTLTVTGVTIDG
-2449 VESQYGAIYNVGSAG
+2449 VESQYGAIYNAGSATL
-2464 VAGST
+2464 AGST
-2469 IKNANADR
+2469 IQNANANR

-2486 LTISKSTEISNNTAT
+2486 LTISKSSEISNNTANT
-2501 VGAGLYNEGVTNVVN
+2501 GAGLFNEGVANVVN
-2516 SNFIG
+2516 SDFLG
-2521 NEAKEI
+2521 NEATES
-2527 GGAVYNA
+2527 GGAVYND
-2534 GTLTVTNV
+2534 GTLTITNA
-2542 KLQSNSAEIG
+2542 KLQSNVAKLG
-2552 GAAIYTTGQLHVN
+2552 GAAIYSTGNLLVN

-2573 ASNASAILSK
+2573 AYNSSAILSK
-2583 GTTSVVS
+2583 GATSVVS
-2590 SLILANGDEVSKS
+2590 SLILANGDEDSKS
-2603 GTYAVYVSDG
+2603 GTYAVFVSEG

-2619 NTIVGNNQGGITSV
+2619 NTIVGNYQGGVTSV
-2633 GGDVKVYNSIVGDN
+2633 GGDVKVYNSIIGDN
-2647 GGYDLNLKGASS
+2647 GGYDLNLKNLS

-2665 INRSLQTIAAT
+2665 VGRSLQTIAAT
-2676 NLYYAPNFNDFDL
+2676 NLHYAPNFNDFDK
-2689 SADWIEWNL
+2689 SADWTQWNL
-2698 RLSGSSIAVGG
+2698 RLSGSSIAVNGG
-2709 GAVEYNYY
+2709 SVEYNYY

-2746 YSANL
+2746 YSATM

-2805 SAVITLDADL
+2805 SAVVTLDADL

-2824 TITSAYTNDLGL
+2824 TITSAYTNDLGQ

-2855 FMNGADVEMY
+2855 FTNGADVEMY
-2865 GLAFANAHSSA
+2865 GLTFANARSSA
-2876 SNVNG
+2876 ANVNG
-2881 GAFLVRGGTVS
+2881 GAILVRGGTVS
-2892 VVDSVIKD
+2892 IVDSVVKD

-2915 VLYVINSLIT
+2915 VLYIIDSLIT
-2925 GNSAGTTKG
+2925 GNSAGTKKG

-2946 YIYNTTITSNKAAV
+2946 YIYNTTITANTAAV

-2991 TNFEATSNLI
+2991 TNFEATANLI

-3020 AANPVDPLFTDFA
+3020 ASNPVDPLFTNFE

-3038 LSSSSLAINS
+3038 LSSASLAINS

-3109 LREALTTAEQFGTPI
+3109 LREALTIAEQFGSPI
-3124 TFDLGEDFIGNAE
+3124 TFDLGEDFIGSAE

-3149 HSNIVIDASSVP
+3149 HSNIVIDASGVP

-3253 GTVALQNTIVAQNA
+3253 GTVSLQNAIVAQNA
-3267 VENGSAVENYDVY
+3267 VENGSAADNYDVY
-3280 VAGKLSATASIVGIA
+3280 VLGKLSATASIVGIA

-3322 KSAGTLDFELDPNSI
+3322 KSAGTFNFELDPNSI

-3352 YSSILRAAGNTSAVN
+3352 YASILRAAGNTSAVN

-3388 QIATEAPSVV
+3388 QIAAEAPSVV
-3398 VTTLEDVVDPFDGVI
+3398 VTTLEDVVDPFDGMI
-3413 SLREAVKY
+3413 SLREAVEY

-3436 RNITFDPSLADGTI
+3436 RNITFDPSLAGGTI
-3450 ELQSSLEISKCLT
+3450 ELQSSLEITKCLT

-3470 SAITLTAEFA
+3470 SAVTLTAEFA
-3480 EEECPVLV
+3480 EEECPVLI
-3488 LSGVADT
+3488 LNGVADT

-3525 TLVSCSIYGNEA
+3525 TLISCSIYGNEA
-3537 MYGAGIASNANAVL
+3537 MYGAGVASNANAVL
-3551 DDPDANVMTLI
+3551 DDPSANVMTLI

-3576 GLWSRGSAMNLYN
+3576 GVWSRGSAMNLYN

-3644 PCFVDLENNDF
+3644 PCFVDVENNDF
-3655 TLGRDAND
+3655 TLGRDEND
-3663 KVSVAVNGGDS
+3663 VVSVAVNGGDS
-3674 TKIKLAD
+3674 TKIRLPN

-3713 IPSLLVTT
+3713 IPSLMVTT

-3775 IDALTNNVKNL
+3775 IDGLTNNVKGI

-3791 DAAADQSVVYINV
+3791 DEAGDQSIIYINA
-3804 GDTVINGVTLTN
+3804 GDTVVNGVTLTN
-3816 RYTERRRSDATPTV
+3816 RYTERRRNDAVPTV

-3862 INENSDNALATL
+3862 VNENSDTALASL
-3874 VNCTVTD
+3874 VNCTVVD
-3881 NVGLSSD
+3881 NVGLSTD
-3888 AESGAAIYSDKG
+3888 EETGAAIYSEKG
-3900 RLTLLNTIVVR
+3900 RLTLLNTIVAR

-3925 GDEKALTMT
+3925 GNEKPFSMT
-3934 TTKRDSQFFEDV
+3934 TTKRDSQIYQNV
-3946 PQYDDT
+3946 HQYDDA
-3952 SAQIEPTEGMTAFY
+3952 SVQIVPTEGMTAVYRGQTIYF
-3966 PYYGATV
+3966 
-3973 SYDGSAWIYVDGTS
+3973 DGSYWVYTVGMSTYYLQVDS
-3987 RTSLSTGD
+3987 
-3995 VLQMNEDVELE
+3995 VLQMEEDVELE
-4006 YVNGKWYCEGV
+4006 YVDGKWYSGGV
-4017 IFELNFAEG
+4017 IFDTDFADG
-4026 DQTLWTSV
+4026 AQTLWTSV

-4045 DGEFRLGSTTGA
+4045 GGQFRLGSTTGA

-4064 DKLVASEMADYVIIS
+4064 DKIVASETVDYIIIS
-4079 STGRLARC
+4079 STGTLARC
-4087 NYTRGYGVN
+4087 NYTIENGFNNYVATDSYVN
-4096 NIIITD
+4096 
-4102 TYVTDRLREIAA
+4102 DRLREIAA
-4114 ELQAEL
+4114 QLQAEL

-4128 TENGVTVEYPIN
+4128 TENGVTVDYPIKS
-4140 AASVRIKNY
+4140 ATVLIKSYSVE
-4149 SSDNDPSRYVQR
+4149 NDVPRFDRTV
-4161 RDVTISYTA
+4161 DVTISYTT

-4177 AGVVIMRTIVE
+4177 AGVVVMRSIVE
-4188 RSDSLAAQTSGHGS
+4188 RSDSLSAQTSGYGS
-4202 FIGTATN
+4202 FIGSATN
-4209 DISEAVNDLFVDA
+4209 DLSEAVNDLFVDA

-4227 HLTNTSLATNS
+4227 HLTNSSLATNA
-4238 GDNSYFAQNKINGT
+4238 GDNSYFAQNTINGT

-4271 GAFENQQAKDNPITS
+4271 GAFENQQAKDTPITN
-4286 AVGRD
+4286 AAGRD

-4331 IVCESAYEIAVD
+4331 ITCRSAYEIAVD
-4343 SALGSLTIN
+4343 STLGSLTIN

-4357 YGNSSTINA
+4357 NGNGSTIDA
-4366 GRAGAGLVIQ
+4366 GHAGAGLVIQ
-4376 SDGEVCVSRLIVANG
+4376 SDGEVRVSRLIIANG
-4391 ESSHLGAGIT
+4391 ESSHLGAGVT
-4401 INSGDVVLQSVLIYG
+4401 INSGDVTLQSVLIYG

-4432 TLDLYN
+4432 KLDLYN

-4448 GSGVY
+4448 GPGVY
-4453 SIAGSSVNIYN
+4453 SIAGSTVNLYN
-4464 SIIAQNQASEVGA
+4464 TIVAQNQASEVGT

-4482 ELMGDYSLA
+4482 ELMGDYFLA
-4491 YSVIGN
+4491 YTVIGS

-4510 ASHST
+4510 STNST

-4525 PGFNNAAN
+4525 PGFNSVAN
-4533 NDFRLSLEKSAVKNT
+4533 NDFRLSLTHSAVKNT
-4548 GSYAYVYPGASDLNG
+4548 GSYAFVYPGASDLNG
-4563 TYIVGAVSPGAYQVS
+4563 AYIVGAVSPGAYQVS

-4584 VVTTLDDIVD
+4584 IVTTLDDIVD

-4603 EAVANASDNVYGA
+4603 EAVANASDNLSGA

-4629 NAMNNS
+4629 NAMNNA
-4635 SVYGNVYYSP
+4635 SVYNNVYYSP

-4665 DRIITN
+4665 DKTSPSSHV
-4671 GGLVFDYLI
+4671 VFDYLI

-4702 DQELSG
+4702 DPALSG
-4708 ENATKYTLSNTESTP
+4708 ENATKYTLSDKEQTP
-4723 VAMFQILGTG
+4723 IAMFQILGTAA
-4733 FPSVPVYYPIHL
+4733 PSVSIYHPIHL
-4745 DIRNVR
+4745 DIRNVN
-4751 LVGNDDIIGINV
+4751 LVGNRDIVGINV

-4771 HNCLMEDFGTAIRV
+4771 HNCLMEGFGTSIRV

-4804 GRVYYGGTARAY
+4804 GGVYYGGTARAY
-4816 NSIVTSGFSRR
+4816 NSIVTNGFTRR
-4827 YTSNNPGYRQAIYGS
+4827 ITQNNPGYRQSIYGS
-4842 DCFTYSSN
+4842 DCITYSSS
-4850 ELFVDPANGDYRLGS
+4850 ELFVNASKGDYRLGS

-4880 LAPSHADPEVDLNGN
+4880 LALTHADPEVDLHGN
-4895 LRVKNGT
+4895 PRVKNGT
-4902 VDIGCYESLYVDSA
+4902 VDIGCFESLYADSA
-4916 SIVVDTELDV
+4916 SVVVDTELDV

-4945 FNYTVTFSEEL
+4945 FDYTVTFSNEL
-4956 NGKTIVVDSPIALTR
+4956 NGKTIVVDSPVSLTR
-4971 DVSINA
+4971 DVNIN
-4977 GTVDVT
+4977 GGSVDVT

-4991 VFEIDISSTV
+4991 VFEIDIPSV
-5001 QGASNVRLSNF
+5001 ILGAPDVTLSNF

-5032 YFVNMTVFGNEATKY
+5032 YFVNMTIFGNEATKY

-5087 SYIAENV
+5087 SYVAENV

-5100 TADIW
+5100 TADVW

-5136 RVGTAEA
+5136 RVGTKDE

-5154 NLEVLPDFVINS
+5154 NLEVLPEFVVNS
-5166 GAILDDAFADLAENL
+5166 GAVLDEAFADMGDDL

-5191 DSNDLFDNF
+5191 DSDDLFDVF